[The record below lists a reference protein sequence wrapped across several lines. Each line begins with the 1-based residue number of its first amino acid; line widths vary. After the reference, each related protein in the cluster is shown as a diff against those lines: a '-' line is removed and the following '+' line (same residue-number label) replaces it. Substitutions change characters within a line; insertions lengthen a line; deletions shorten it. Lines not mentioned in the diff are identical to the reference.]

1 MTTDESQL
9 VAYLRKVT
17 TDLQKTRSRLRDAET
32 KNHEPIAI
40 VGIGCRYPDGVH
52 GADDLWRLVVEGRDA
67 ISGFPQDRGWD
78 VAGLYDPDPDA
89 VGKSY
94 TREGGFLTDIDLFD
108 ADFFGLSPREALAM
122 DPQQRL
128 LLETSWEALESAGIR
143 PATLRGSRTGVFTG
157 VMHHDYGSR
166 FTQAPDGFEGYVHMG
181 SAGSMA
187 VGRVAY
193 HFGLEGPA
201 VTVDTACSSSLVSL
215 HLACQ
220 SLRTGECDLALAG
233 GVAIMAGPT
242 FFVEYSRQRVLST
255 DGRCHSFADDGD
267 GTGWSEGVGV
277 LAVERLSDARRLG
290 HEVLAVVRGSA
301 VNQDGASNG
310 MTAPSG
316 AAQQRV
322 IDSALRNARLSA
334 DEIDVVEA
342 HGTGT
347 RLGDPIEAQA
357 LMATYGRGRSA
368 QRPLWLGS
376 LKSNLGHTQAAA
388 GVGGVIKM
396 VQALRH
402 GVLPRSL
409 YADRPSTEVDWS
421 AGTVALLAREQAWE
435 RVEDRP
441 RRAGVSSF
449 GMSGTNAHVIV
460 EEFVPEPAGENEA
473 EPSAPW
479 AETSVPLVLSGR
491 TPGAVRAQ
499 AAALRE
505 HLAARPELSL
515 ARAARESA
523 VHRTAFEHRAT
534 VTGDRDAVLAGLGN
548 VTPVAAGG
556 GRVAAVFSGQGAQH
570 VGMGRRLAE
579 DFPVFAAVL
588 DEVCAVVDPLLGRP
602 LREVMWSGPAEQ
614 LERTEF
620 AQPALFAF
628 EVALARLWQSWGVE
642 FSVLAGHSVGEIAAA
657 VVAGALSLGDGARL
671 AVARGRLMQQLPA
684 GGAMLAVA
692 AGEEDVAATLGDPAL
707 VGIAAVNGPEA
718 VVVSGA
724 REEVERVA
732 EIWRE
737 RGRRTSRLRV
747 SHAFHSPLMEP
758 VLDELR
764 AVADQ
769 LDRREPTL
777 PVRASA
783 ETTHPF
789 ATAAYWV
796 DHARRAVRFHDAA
809 ARLAEA
815 DVVVEIGPDT
825 ALAPLIDT
833 GHTVLPSCR
842 REQNETLTLL
852 TALGEAHAHGVEVDW
867 TALFPAAPRADL
879 PAYPFQHRRYWLAPP
894 ALTSAGAD
902 ALDHP
907 LLSGIVELPGQ
918 GGVVLTGRISP
929 DRDPWLADHAVSG
942 AVIFPGTGFL
952 ELALRAA
959 RQVGWRQ
966 VADLV
971 VQTPLVLP
979 AAGTD
984 IQVWVEPPG
993 EPERALV
1000 IRGRSGDADG
1010 DWVEYATGRLVA
1022 EPPEPSPQGN
1032 PPTDAEWA
1040 MGQWPPQGAEEMPVE
1055 ELYDSLAARGYGY
1068 GPVFRGLRALWRSGD
1083 ELYAEVVLPERAH
1096 DGRYGCH
1103 PALLDAALHPLAAAA
1118 DSGEQVRL
1126 PFAFGRATVHS
1137 PGASELRVRLSTGAE
1152 TMRLDAV
1159 TSTGDPVLTIGELV
1173 LRAADTAR
1181 LTARAD
1187 GHLHRLGYE
1196 VTWQLLPDPPRAD
1209 RLPGTW
1215 IVLAPPATDVS
1226 WTRDLAEHTLAVDLD
1241 TTPDR
1246 PGLVARLADVTH
1258 VPTATAPDGV
1268 LLFAAHPDIL
1278 VTALQA
1284 LTDAGVDAPV
1294 WCLTHESDDELDT
1307 AAVWG
1312 AGRAAALELPDR
1324 WGGLVDLP
1332 PAGARPDLDCLAGL
1346 LSAGTGEDH
1355 IRLRSDGV
1363 SVRRLIKPDRPTQP
1377 PADWTPSGT
1386 VLITGGTGALGGHVA
1401 RWVAG
1406 LGGCSLLLV
1415 SRRGPEAPGAQELL
1429 AELTATGTPVRIVA
1443 ADVADRSAMAELVLD
1458 AADAG
1463 TPVRAVFHAAGVADE
1478 TPLLETTLDR
1488 FHAVLEGKA
1497 GGARVLDEVL
1507 GEADL
1512 DAFVVFSSVSGVWGG
1527 AGQSA
1532 YGAGNAVLEAL
1543 ADRRRARGLAGTA
1556 LAWGPWSGGGM
1567 VDADLERRLRRQ
1579 GLIPLPVNDAMAA
1592 LSTAVSLGGNRVLAD
1607 VAWPRFLPVFAATR
1621 PAPLFTALPPTPR
1634 HPTASAATA
1643 APGSTA
1649 ERLATLPAA
1658 DRGKALA
1665 DLVRAEIASAVG
1677 HHNLSAVDAER
1688 PLGEFG
1694 FDSLM
1699 SVQLRNRLSA
1709 ATGVRLPATL
1719 VFDHP
1724 TAGALAR
1731 HLESELATEP
1741 SPRPRQPAT
1750 PKTAVADEPLA
1761 IVGMSCRYP
1770 GGVASPEDLWRLVA
1784 QGRDAVTAFPTDRG
1798 WDLAGLYHPDRSR
1811 AGTTYTTE
1819 GGFLDDP
1826 AGFDADFFGISPR
1839 EALAMDPQQ
1848 RLLLEA
1854 SWAAVEHAGIAPHTL
1869 RDSRTGVFVGT
1880 MYNDYLSRLSST
1892 PESLEGI
1899 IGIANSNSVMSGRI
1913 SYLLGLQGPAVTL
1926 DTACSS
1932 SLVALHLAGQA
1943 LRRGECDL
1951 ALAGGATVM
1960 ASPHIFVEFSRQGGL
1975 AVDGRCKSFSADADG
1990 TGWSEGVGLLVVE
2003 RLSDARRLGH
2013 EVLAVVQ
2020 GSAVNQDGAS
2030 NGLTAPSGP
2039 AQQRVVEAALAQA
2052 GIAATEVDAVEAHG
2066 TGTRLGDPIE
2076 AQALIA
2082 TYGRE
2087 REAERPLYL
2096 GSLKS
2101 NIGHAQAAAG
2111 VGGVIKMVQALR
2123 HELLPRTLHADT
2135 PSPEVDWSSE
2145 AVRLLTEERPWP
2157 RGDRPRLAGVSS
2169 FGISGTN
2176 AHIVLE
2182 EGDPLDGE
2190 STGGTPVH
2198 GKSAESGTPL
2208 DTSDAAAARTPL
2220 PYVLTARS
2228 AAGLPAQARALHS
2241 HLLGRPGL
2249 EPADVA
2255 RSLVTTRSLHDH
2267 RAVLVA
2273 EDRQELLD
2281 ALAALADPAA
2291 TTPRRAVST
2300 GTAGRG
2306 RVAGLFSG
2314 QGAQRSGMGRELA
2327 GRFPVFAAVLDE
2339 VCAVVDPLLGRS
2351 LREVMWSGPAEALE
2365 RTEFAQPALFAFEV
2379 AMARLW
2385 QSWGVEFSVLLGHS
2399 VGEIT
2404 AACVSGVLSLPD
2416 AARMVVARGRLMQA
2430 LPEGGAMVAIAA
2442 GEEEVAASLAD
2453 VPDVAIAA
2461 VNGPEAVV
2469 VSGTEADVLRIA
2481 DHWRGLGRRTTRLR
2495 VSHAFHSPLMEP
2507 MLGDFAEVV
2516 ESLTFRAPTIPVVPA
2531 AATDLSFATP
2541 AYWVAS
2547 ARHAVRFADAL
2558 SGLDGAD
2565 VLVELGP
2572 DAALAPLAGTE
2583 KPVLASTRRDHPEV
2597 RTLVTALGA
2606 GHAHGVSVDW
2616 TAALGEGR
2624 QVRLPTYSFQH
2635 ERYWLDEDAAAGRGT
2650 GSVDDATTARFWQ
2663 AVENQDLD
2671 GLTRT
2676 LGLDAETSLRAA
2688 LPVLQDWHRTST
2700 TLAQAAGWRYRVA
2713 WDRLPTDDTAVA
2725 LDGTWWIV
2733 VPREAADTTTAD
2745 AVRRALAAA
2754 GANPRV
2760 ITIDPHRTDRA
2771 TLAKELAAAADG
2783 TVAGTVSLLAES
2795 GGEDTRHR
2803 GVAAG
2808 ALATVV
2814 LLQALHDADVSTRLW
2829 TLTRGAVRTG
2839 PADTAPN
2846 PWHAQVW
2853 GLGRVAALE
2862 HPALWGGLIDLPAEG
2877 EPAGLAAVLSGT
2889 AGEDQVAL
2897 RGDGVRARRLTPAD
2911 THNAPGADARAPGAD
2926 RWTDGAVL
2934 ITGGTGALGAHTARM
2949 LASRGA
2955 SRLVLVSRR
2964 GPAAPGAEELRAELE
2979 TLGATVDL
2987 TACDVTDRDAVGR
3000 LAEGLAAEGTPVR
3013 AVVHAAG
3020 VAAEQPLTE
3029 LVGDGFS
3036 AVTDAKVTAAEILDD
3051 VLGDDLAAF
3060 VVYSSI
3066 AGTWGSAGNGPYAA
3080 ANAHL
3085 DALVERRRARGA
3097 VGTAV
3102 AWGPW
3107 SGGGMADD
3115 RFQEEMRRRGVS
3127 ALSPQGATAALTQAL
3142 EHDDTTVT
3150 VVDVDWDRFAR
3161 VFASNRPSPLL
3172 RHLTE
3177 PAAAAGEAPAR
3188 TEQAER
3194 LAALDAVTRRGA
3206 ALDLVR
3212 AEVAGVLGHATSQ
3225 AVAVDRAFTDMGFD
3239 SLMAVELRARLG
3251 VVSGLA
3257 LPTTLVFDHP
3267 SPAEVADFLCDQF
3280 EPDRDALTNEILEK
3294 LDWLEN
3300 TLLDGAHSQGARARF
3315 GSRLDALLARL
3326 DRTTAPP
3333 ESRLSD
3339 PATDAIESATAEELL
3354 AFVEKHFD

>member
-9 VAYLRKVT
+9 VEYLRKVT

-32 KNHEPIAI
+32 KHHEPIAI
-40 VGIGCRYPDGVH
+40 VGIGCRYPGGVH

-89 VGKSY
+89 VGTSY

-166 FTQAPDGFEGYVHMG
+166 FSKAPDGFEGYVHMG

-220 SLRTGECDLALAG
+220 SLRAGECDLALAG

-290 HEVLAVVRGSA
+290 HDVLAVVRGSA

-316 AAQQRV
+316 PAQQRV

-376 LKSNLGHTQAAA
+376 LKSNIGHTQAAA

-409 YADRPSTEVDWS
+409 YAERPSTEVDWS
-421 AGTVALLAREQAWE
+421 AGTVALLARERAWE
-435 RVEDRP
+435 PVDDRP

-449 GMSGTNAHVIV
+449 GMSGTNAHLIV
-460 EEFVPEPAGENEA
+460 EEFVPEPAGESEA

-534 VTGDRDAVLAGLGN
+534 VTGDREAVLAGLGH

-570 VGMGRRLAE
+570 VGMGRQLAAE
-579 DFPVFAAVL
+579 FPVFAGAL
-588 DEVCAVVDPLLGRP
+588 DKVCAVVDPLLGRS
-602 LREVMWSGPAEQ
+602 LREVMWSGSAEQ

-657 VVAGALSLGDGARL
+657 VVAGALSLDDAARL
-671 AVARGRLMQQLPA
+671 AVVRGRLMQRLPED
-684 GGAMLAVA
+684 GAMLAVA
-692 AGEEDVAATLGDPAL
+692 AGEEEVAATLGDPAL

-724 REEVERVA
+724 RAEVERVA
-732 EIWRE
+732 GIWRE

-764 AVADQ
+764 AVADE

-777 PVRASA
+777 PLMASA

-796 DHARRAVRFHDAA
+796 DHARRAVRFHDAVT
-809 ARLAEA
+809 RLTEA
-815 DVVVEIGPDT
+815 DVVVEIGPD
-825 ALAPLIDT
+825 AVLAPLIDT
-833 GHTVLPSCR
+833 GRTVLPSCR
-842 REQNETLTLL
+842 REQSETLTLL

-894 ALTSAGAD
+894 ALTGAGAD

-907 LLSGIVELPGQ
+907 LLSGLVELPGQ

-942 AVIFPGTGFL
+942 AVLFPGTGFL

-993 EPERALV
+993 EAERALV
-1000 IRGRSGDADG
+1000 VRGRSGDG
-1010 DWVEYATGRLVA
+1010 DWVEYATGRLVE

-1040 MGQWPPQGAEEMPVE
+1040 TGQWPPQGAEEMPVE
-1055 ELYDSLAARGYGY
+1055 ELYDTLTARGYGY

-1103 PALLDAALHPLAAAA
+1103 PALLDAALHPLAAA
-1118 DSGEQVRL
+1118 DSGQQVRL

-1137 PGASELRVRLSTGAE
+1137 PGASELRVRLRTGAE

-1159 TSTGDPVLTIGELV
+1159 THTGEPVLTIGELV

-1181 LTARAD
+1181 LTARAE
-1187 GHLHRLGYE
+1187 GHVHRLGYE

-1215 IVLAPPATDVS
+1215 IVLAPPTTDVS
-1226 WTRDLAEHTLAVDLD
+1226 WARDLAEHTLAVDLD

-1246 PGLVARLADVTH
+1246 PGLVARLADVTQA
-1258 VPTATAPDGV
+1258 PTTTAPDGV
-1268 LLFAAHPDIL
+1268 LLFAAHPDLLI
-1278 VTALQA
+1278 TALQA

-1332 PAGARPDLDCLAGL
+1332 PAGVRPDLGCLAGL

-1355 IRLRSDGV
+1355 LRLRPDGV
-1363 SVRRLIKPDRPTQP
+1363 SVRRLLKPDRPTQP

-1429 AELTATGTPVRIVA
+1429 AELAATGTPVRIVA
-1443 ADVADRSAMAELVLD
+1443 ADVADRSAMAELVRA

-1488 FHAVLEGKA
+1488 FHTVLEGKA

-1532 YGAGNAVLEAL
+1532 YGAGNAVLDAL
-1543 ADRRRARGLAGTA
+1543 ASRRRARGLAGTA

-1567 VDADLERRLRRQ
+1567 VDDDLERRLRRQ
-1579 GLIPLPVNDAMAA
+1579 GLNPLPLDDAMAA
-1592 LSTAVSLGGNRVLAD
+1592 LSTAVSLGENRILAD
-1607 VAWPRFLPVFAATR
+1607 VAWPRFLPLFAATR
-1621 PAPLFTALPPTPR
+1621 PAPLFTALQPTPR
-1634 HPTASAATA
+1634 DTASASTA
-1643 APGSTA
+1643 ASGSTA

-1658 DRGKALA
+1658 DRGKALS

-1677 HHNLSAVDAER
+1677 HHTMSAVDAER

-1750 PKTAVADEPLA
+1750 AETAVADEPLA
-1761 IVGMSCRYP
+1761 IVGMACRYP

-1784 QGRDAVTAFPTDRG
+1784 QGRDAVTGFPTDRG

-1811 AGTTYTTE
+1811 AGTTYASE

-1854 SWAAVEHAGIAPHTL
+1854 SWAAVEHAGIAPDTL
-1869 RDSRTGVFVGT
+1869 RGSRTGVFVGT
-1880 MYNDYLSRLSST
+1880 MYNDYFSRLSST

-2013 EVLAVVQ
+2013 EVLAVVH

-2176 AHIVLE
+2176 AHVVLA
-2182 EGDPLDGE
+2182 EGDPLDSQPAEGAPVNGE
-2190 STGGTPVH
+2190 SV
-2198 GKSAESGTPL
+2198 ESSTPL
-2208 DTSDAAAARTPL
+2208 DTSDSAAARAPL

-2249 EPADVA
+2249 EPAEVA

-2281 ALAALADPAA
+2281 ALAALADPAT

-2314 QGAQRSGMGRELA
+2314 QGAQRPGMGRELA
-2327 GRFPVFAAVLDE
+2327 GRFPVFAGVLDE

-2351 LREVMWSGPAEALE
+2351 LREVMWSGSAEQLE

-2385 QSWGVEFSVLLGHS
+2385 QSWGVEFSVLAGHS
-2399 VGEIT
+2399 VGEI
-2404 AACVSGVLSLPD
+2404 AAAYVSGALSLSD
-2416 AARMVVARGRLMQA
+2416 AARLAVARGRLMQA

-2442 GEEEVAASLAD
+2442 SEDEVAASLAD

-2469 VSGTEADVLRIA
+2469 VSGTEADMLRIA

-2507 MLGDFAEVV
+2507 MLDDFAAVLGE
-2516 ESLTFRAPTIPVVPA
+2516 LTFHEPTLPISPSADSSQP
-2531 AATDLSFATP
+2531 FAS
-2541 AYWVAS
+2541 AGYWLDH

-2572 DAALAPLAGTE
+2572 DAALAPLAGTD
-2583 KPVLASTRRDHPEV
+2583 KPVLACARRDHPEV

-2616 TAALGEGR
+2616 TAVLGEGR

-2635 ERYWLDEDAAAGRGT
+2635 ERYWLDEDTAAGRDT
-2650 GSVDDATTARFWQ
+2650 GSGNDATQARFWQ
-2663 AVENQDLD
+2663 VVEDQDLD

-2688 LPVLQDWHRTST
+2688 LPVLHDWHRTST
-2700 TLAQAAGWRYRVA
+2700 TLAQAAGWRYRVG
-2713 WDRLPTDDTAVA
+2713 WDRVPTDDTAVA

-2733 VPREAADTTTAD
+2733 VPRDAADTTTAD

-2760 ITIDPHRTDRA
+2760 LTIDPHRTDRA
-2771 TLAKELAAAADG
+2771 ALAKELAAAADG

-2795 GGEDTRHR
+2795 GGEDTGHR

-2808 ALATVV
+2808 ALATLV
-2814 LLQALHDADVSTRLW
+2814 LLQALHDADISTRLW

-2839 PADTAPN
+2839 PADTAPD

-2889 AGEDQVAL
+2889 TGEDQVAL

-2911 THNAPGADARAPGAD
+2911 THDASGADAHAPGAD

-2955 SRLVLVSRR
+2955 SRLVLLSRR
-2964 GPAAPGAEELRAELE
+2964 GPAAPGAEALRAELE

-3020 VAAEQPLTE
+3020 VAAERPLTE
-3029 LVGDGFS
+3029 LVGDDFS
-3036 AVTDAKVTAAEILDD
+3036 AVSDAKVTAAEILDD

-3097 VGTAV
+3097 VGTAI

-3115 RFQEEMRRRGVS
+3115 RFQEEMLRRGVS
-3127 ALSPQGATAALTQAL
+3127 ALSPQGATAALAQAL

-3161 VFASNRPSPLL
+3161 VFTCNRPSPLL

-3188 TEQAER
+3188 TELAER
-3194 LAALDAVTRRGA
+3194 LAALDAGTRRGA
-3206 ALDLVR
+3206 VLDLVR

-3251 VVSGLA
+3251 VVTGLA
-3257 LPTTLVFDHP
+3257 LPTTLVFDQP
-3267 SPAEVADFLCDQF
+3267 SPAEVADFLCDRF
-3280 EPDRDALTNEILEK
+3280 EPDRDALTHEILEK

-3300 TLLDGAHSQGARARF
+3300 TLLDAAHSQGARARF

-3339 PATDAIESATAEELL
+3339 PDTDTDAIESATAEELL

>member
-1 MTTDESQL
+1 MTTDDSQL

-17 TDLQKTRSRLRDAET
+17 TDLQKTRLRLRDAET
-32 KNHEPIAI
+32 KHHEPIAI

-52 GADDLWRLVVEGRDA
+52 GADDLWRLVAEGRDA
-67 ISGFPQDRGWD
+67 ISGFPRDRGWD
-78 VAGLYDPDPDA
+78 VTGLYDPDPDA
-89 VGKSY
+89 AGKSY
-94 TREGGFLTDIDLFD
+94 TREGGFLTGIDLFD
-108 ADFFGLSPREALAM
+108 ADFFGLSPREALSM

-143 PATLRGSRTGVFTG
+143 PAALRGSRTGVFTG
-157 VMHHDYGSR
+157 VMHHDYGGR
-166 FTQAPDGFEGYVHMG
+166 FTTAPDGFEGYVHMG

-220 SLRTGECDLALAG
+220 SLRAGECDLALAG

-316 AAQQRV
+316 PAQERV
-322 IDSALRNARLSA
+322 IDAALRNARLSA
-334 DEIDVVEA
+334 DEVDVVEA

-376 LKSNLGHTQAAA
+376 LKSNIGHTQAAA

-409 YADRPSTEVDWS
+409 YAERPSTEVDWS
-421 AGTVALLAREQAWE
+421 AGTVALLARERTWE
-435 RVEDRP
+435 RAGDRP

-460 EEFVPEPAGENEA
+460 EEFVPEPAGESA
-473 EPSAPW
+473 QEPPAPW
-479 AETSVPLVLSGR
+479 TRTSVPLVLSGR
-491 TPGAVRAQ
+491 TPAAVRAQ

-505 HLAARPELSL
+505 HLAARPEASL
-515 ARAARESA
+515 LRAAREAA
-523 VHRTAFEHRAT
+523 VHRTAFEHRAA
-534 VTGDRDAVLAGLGN
+534 VTGDRDAVLAGLGE

-570 VGMGRRLAE
+570 VGMGRQLAE
-579 DFPVFAAVL
+579 EFPVFADVL
-588 DEVCAVVDPLLGRP
+588 DEVCTVADPLLGRS

-614 LERTEF
+614 LERTAC

-628 EVALARLWQSWGVE
+628 ETALARLWQSWGVE
-642 FSVLAGHSVGEIAAA
+642 FTAVAGHSVGEIAAA
-657 VVAGALSLGDGARL
+657 VVSGALSLDDGARL
-671 AVARGRLMQQLPA
+671 AVARGRLMQGLPE
-684 GGAMLAVA
+684 GGAMLAIA
-692 AGEEDVAATLGDPAL
+692 AGEEEVAATLGDPAL

-724 REEVERVA
+724 RAEIERVA
-732 EIWRE
+732 GTWRE

-764 AVADQ
+764 AVAEE

-777 PVRASA
+777 PVSASA
-783 ETTHPF
+783 ETAHPF

-796 DHARRAVRFHDAA
+796 DHARRAVRFHDAVA
-809 ARLAEA
+809 GLAEA
-815 DVVVEIGPDT
+815 DVVVEIGPD
-825 ALAPLIDT
+825 AVLAPLIDT
-833 GHTVLPSCR
+833 GRPVLPSCR
-842 REQNETLTLL
+842 RAQSETLTLL
-852 TALGEAHAHGVEVDW
+852 AALGEAHAHGAEVDW
-867 TALFPAAPRADL
+867 KALFPAAPRAGL
-879 PAYPFQHRRYWLAPP
+879 PPYPFQHRRYWLAPP
-894 ALTSAGAD
+894 ARTGDGAD

-907 LLSGIVELPGQ
+907 LLSGIVELPDR
-918 GGVVLTGRISP
+918 GGVVLTGRIAP

-942 AVIFPGTGFL
+942 AVLLPGTGFL

-971 VQTPLVLP
+971 VQTPLELP

-984 IQVWVEPPG
+984 IQVWVGPHG

-1000 IRGRSGDADG
+1000 IRGRSGDG
-1010 DWVEYATGRLVA
+1010 DWVEYATGRLAA
-1022 EPPEPSPQGN
+1022 EPPEPADS
-1032 PPTDAEWA
+1032 AWA
-1040 MGQWPPQGAEEMPVE
+1040 TGQWPPQGAEETPVE
-1055 ELYDSLAARGYGY
+1055 ELYGTLAARGYGY

-1083 ELYAEVVLPERAH
+1083 ELYAEVALPERAH
-1096 DGRYGCH
+1096 DGRYDCH
-1103 PALLDAALHPLAAAA
+1103 PALLDAALHPLATA
-1118 DSGEQVRL
+1118 DESGGQVRL
-1126 PFAFGRATVHS
+1126 PFSFGRAAVHS
-1137 PGASELRVRLSTGAE
+1137 PGARDVRVRLRTGTAPLG
-1152 TMRLDAV
+1152 LDAA
-1159 TSTGDPVLTIGELV
+1159 TSTGDPVLTVGELT
-1173 LRAADTAR
+1173 LRAAGTLPTA
-1181 LTARAD
+1181 AAD
-1187 GHLHRLGYE
+1187 RHLDRLGYE
-1196 VTWQLLPDPPRAD
+1196 VAWQLLPDPPRAG

-1215 IVLAPPATDVS
+1215 IVLAPPAKDVS
-1226 WTRDLAEHTLAVDLD
+1226 WTRDLAAHTLAVDVD
-1241 TTPDR
+1241 AASHR
-1246 PGLVARLADVTH
+1246 PALAARLADAAR
-1258 VPTATAPDGV
+1258 TAAGPDGV

-1294 WCLTHESDDELDT
+1294 WCLTQESDDDLDT

-1332 PAGARPDLDCLAGL
+1332 PDGVRPPLDRLAGL
-1346 LSAGTGEDH
+1346 LSAARGEDQ
-1355 IRLRSDGV
+1355 IRLRADGV
-1363 SVRRLIKPDRPTQP
+1363 SVRRLVKPDLPTRP
-1377 PADWTPSGT
+1377 PAGWTPSGT
-1386 VLITGGTGALGGHVA
+1386 VVITGGTGALGGHVA

-1415 SRRGPEAPGAQELL
+1415 SRRGPEAPGARELL
-1429 AELTATGTPVRIVA
+1429 AELAATGTPVRIVA
-1443 ADVADRSAMAELVLD
+1443 ADVADRSAVAGLVGEAAESG
-1458 AADAG
+1458 A
-1463 TPVRAVFHAAGVADE
+1463 PVRAVFHTAGVADE
-1478 TPLLETTLDR
+1478 TPLLETTPER
-1488 FHAVLEGKA
+1488 FHAVLQGKA

-1507 GEADL
+1507 GETDV

-1527 AGQSA
+1527 SGQSA
-1532 YGAGNAVLEAL
+1532 YGAGNAVLDAL
-1543 ADRRRARGLAGTA
+1543 AARRRARGLAGTA

-1567 VDADLERRLRRQ
+1567 VDAALERRLRRQ
-1579 GLIPLPVNDAMAA
+1579 GLAPLPVDEAVAA
-1592 LSTAVSLGGNRVLAD
+1592 LSRAVSLGGSRVLAD
-1607 VAWPRFLPVFAATR
+1607 VAWPRFLPLFTAAR
-1621 PAPLFTALPPTPR
+1621 PAPLFAALPPAPR
-1634 HPTASAATA
+1634 HATASTGADASGPAAGKLA
-1643 APGSTA
+1643 A
-1649 ERLATLPAA
+1649 LPAA
-1658 DRGKALA
+1658 DRGRALS

-1677 HHNLSAVDAER
+1677 HRDMSAVDAER

-1699 SVQLRNRLSA
+1699 SVRLRDRLSS

-1731 HLESELATEP
+1731 HLDSALATGP
-1741 SPRPRQPAT
+1741 APLPRQPAA
-1750 PKTAVADEPLA
+1750 PGAAAADEPVA
-1761 IVGMSCRYP
+1761 IIGMACRYP
-1770 GGVASPEDLWRLVA
+1770 GGVASPEDLWQLLV
-1784 QGRDAVTAFPTDRG
+1784 QGRDAITGFPTDRG
-1798 WDLAGLYHPDRSR
+1798 WDLAGLRHPDRSR
-1811 AGTTYTTE
+1811 AGTSSTGE

-1854 SWAAVEHAGIAPHTL
+1854 SWAAVEHAGIAPGTL
-1869 RDSRTGVFVGT
+1869 RGSRTGVFVGT

-1892 PESLEGI
+1892 PANLEGI

-1932 SLVALHLAGQA
+1932 SLVALHLACQA

-1975 AVDGRCKSFSADADG
+1975 ASDGRCRSFSADADG
-1990 TGWSEGVGLLVVE
+1990 TGWSEGVGLLAVE
-2003 RLSDARRLGH
+2003 RLSDARRRGH
-2013 EVLAVVQ
+2013 EVLAVVH

-2052 GIAATEVDAVEAHG
+2052 GIAAAEVDAVEAHG

-2076 AQALIA
+2076 AGALLA
-2082 TYGRE
+2082 TYGRQ
-2087 REAERPLYL
+2087 RAAERPLYL

-2135 PSPEVDWSSE
+2135 PTPEVDWSSG
-2145 AVRLLTEERPWP
+2145 AVRLLTEEHPWP
-2157 RGDRPRLAGVSS
+2157 RGARPRRAAVSS

-2176 AHIVLE
+2176 AHIVLA
-2182 EGDPLDGE
+2182 EGDPLDGGPA
-2190 STGGTPVH
+2190 GGTPVD
-2198 GKSAESGTPL
+2198 GGSAGGGAETDPQ
-2208 DTSDAAAARTPL
+2208 DRPAARTPL
-2220 PYVLTARS
+2220 PYVLTARGAS
-2228 AAGLPAQARALHS
+2228 GLPAQARALHS
-2241 HLLGRPGL
+2241 HLRDHPGL

-2273 EDRQELLD
+2273 EDRQELLGT
-2281 ALAALADPAA
+2281 LAALADPAA
-2291 TTPRRAVST
+2291 STTPRAVST

-2314 QGAQRSGMGRELA
+2314 QGAQRPGMGRELA

-2339 VCAVVDPLLGRS
+2339 VCAVADPLLGRS
-2351 LREVMWSGPAEALE
+2351 LREVMWSQPAEVLE
-2365 RTEFAQPALFAFEV
+2365 RTEFAQPALFAFET

-2385 QSWGVEFSVLLGHS
+2385 QSWGVEFSVLAGHS
-2399 VGEIT
+2399 VGEIA
-2404 AACVSGVLSLPD
+2404 AACVAGVLSLPD
-2416 AARMVVARGRLMQA
+2416 AARMAVARGRLMQA

-2442 GEEEVAASLAD
+2442 SEDEVAAGLAD
-2453 VPDVAIAA
+2453 APGAVIAA

-2469 VSGTEADVLRIA
+2469 VSGAEEAVLRIA
-2481 DHWRGLGRRTTRLR
+2481 DHWREQGRRTTRLR
-2495 VSHAFHSPLMEP
+2495 VGHAFHSPLM
-2507 MLGDFAEVV
+2507 D
-2516 ESLTFRAPTIPVVPA
+2516 PVL
-2531 AATDLSFATP
+2531 DGFATVLGELAFHEP
-2541 AYWVAS
+2541 ALPVSPSADSAHPFASAAYWLDH

-2558 SGLDGAD
+2558 GALDGAD

-2572 DAALAPLAGTE
+2572 DAALVPLAGTDR
-2583 KPVLASTRRDHPEV
+2583 PALPSGRREHPEV
-2597 RTLVTALGA
+2597 RTAVTALGA
-2606 GHAHGVSVDW
+2606 AHAHGVSVDW
-2616 TAALGEGR
+2616 TAVLGAGG
-2624 QVRLPTYSFQH
+2624 QVRLPTYAFRH
-2635 ERYWLDEDAAAGRGT
+2635 ERYWLDQEAAADPGT
-2650 GSVDDATTARFWQ
+2650 GAGDDPAKARFWQ
-2663 AVENQDLD
+2663 VVEDQDLD

-2676 LGLDAETSLRAA
+2676 LGLDAETPLRAA
-2688 LPVLQDWHRTST
+2688 LPVLHRWHHTST
-2700 TLAQAAGWRYRVA
+2700 VLARAAGWRYRVG
-2713 WDRLPTDDTAVA
+2713 WDRIPAEAPAAA

-2733 VPREAADTTTAD
+2733 VPRDAAGGTTAG
-2745 AVRRALAAA
+2745 AVRQALAAA
-2754 GANPRV
+2754 GANPLV
-2760 ITIDPHRTDRA
+2760 VGVDPHGTDRA
-2771 TLAKELAAAADG
+2771 ALAKDLKERAAADG
-2783 TVAGTVSLLAES
+2783 AVAGTVSLLAES
-2795 GGEDTRHR
+2795 GGEDTGHR

-2808 ALATVV
+2808 ALATLV
-2814 LLQALHDADVSTRLW
+2814 LLQALHDAGLPTRLW
-2829 TLTRGAVRTG
+2829 TLTRGAVRTA
-2839 PADTAPN
+2839 PADAAPD
-2846 PWHAQVW
+2846 PWQAQVW

-2862 HPALWGGLIDLPAEG
+2862 HPALWGGLVDLPAEG

-2897 RGDGVRARRLTPAD
+2897 RGDGARARRLTPAG
-2911 THNAPGADARAPGAD
+2911 THDAPGSGAHAPGAH
-2926 RWTDGAVL
+2926 RWAEGAVL
-2934 ITGGTGALGAHTARM
+2934 ITGGTGALGAHTART
-2949 LASRGA
+2949 LASHGA
-2955 SRLVLVSRR
+2955 SRLVLASRR
-2964 GPAAPGAEELRAELE
+2964 GPAAPGAELLRAELE
-2979 TLGATVDL
+2979 ALGATVDL
-2987 TACDVTDRDAVGR
+2987 AACDVTDREAVGR
-3000 LAEGLAAEGTPVR
+3000 LAGSLAAAGAPVC

-3029 LVGDGFS
+3029 LAGGDFS
-3036 AVTDAKVTAAEILDD
+3036 AVSDAKVTAAEILDE

-3097 VGTAV
+3097 AGTAI

-3107 SGGGMADD
+3107 SGGGMADEHF
-3115 RFQEEMRRRGVS
+3115 REEMLRRGVG
-3127 ALSPQGATAALTQAL
+3127 ALPPQGATTALAQAL

-3150 VVDVDWDRFAR
+3150 IADVDWDRFAR
-3161 VFASNRPSPLL
+3161 VFASTRPSPLL
-3172 RHLTE
+3172 RHLAE
-3177 PAAAAGEAPAR
+3177 PVTAADEAPAR
-3188 TEQAER
+3188 TELGGR
-3194 LAALDAVTRRGA
+3194 LAAMDAETRRGA
-3206 ALDLVR
+3206 VLDLVR

-3225 AVAVDRAFTDMGFD
+3225 AVAGDRAFTDMGFD
-3239 SLMAVELRARLG
+3239 SLTAVELRTRLG
-3251 VVSGLA
+3251 AVTGLA
-3257 LPTTLVFDHP
+3257 LPATVVFDHP
-3267 SPAEVADFLCDQF
+3267 SPAELTDFLCARF
-3280 EPDRDALTNEILEK
+3280 EPDRDALTQEVLEK

-3300 TLLDGAHSQGARARF
+3300 TLPDAAHSQGARARF

-3326 DRTTAPP
+3326 DRTAAPP
-3333 ESRLSD
+3333 GSLLSD
-3339 PATDAIESATAEELL
+3339 PAADAIESATAEELL
-3354 AFVEKHFD
+3354 AFVDEHVD

>member
-9 VAYLRKVT
+9 VEYLRKVT

-40 VGIGCRYPDGVH
+40 VGIGCRYPGGVH

-166 FTQAPDGFEGYVHMG
+166 FTKAPDGFEGYVHMG

-220 SLRTGECDLALAG
+220 SLRAGECDLALAG

-316 AAQQRV
+316 TAQQRV
-322 IDSALRNARLSA
+322 IDSALRHARLSA
-334 DEIDVVEA
+334 DGIDVVEA

-368 QRPLWLGS
+368 ERPLWLGS
-376 LKSNLGHTQAAA
+376 LKSNIGHTQAAA

-409 YADRPSTEVDWS
+409 YAERPSTEVDWS
-421 AGTVALLAREQAWE
+421 AGTVALLAGERAWE

-473 EPSAPW
+473 ESSAPW
-479 AETSVPLVLSGR
+479 AQTSVPLVLSGR

-499 AAALRE
+499 AAALRD

-515 ARAARESA
+515 ARAAREAA

-534 VTGDRDAVLAGLGN
+534 VTGDRDAVLAGLGD

-570 VGMGRRLAE
+570 VGMGRQLAE
-579 DFPVFAAVL
+579 DFPVFAGAL
-588 DEVCAVVDPLLGRP
+588 DEVCAVVDPLLGRS
-602 LREVMWSGPAEQ
+602 LREVMWSGSAEM

-657 VVAGALSLGDGARL
+657 VVAGALSLDDAARL
-671 AVARGRLMQQLPA
+671 AVVRGRLMQQLPE

-692 AGEEDVAATLGDPAL
+692 AGEEEVAATLGDPAL

-732 EIWRE
+732 GIWRE

-758 VLDELR
+758 VLDEFR
-764 AVADQ
+764 AVADE
-769 LDRREPTL
+769 LDRREPAL
-777 PVRASA
+777 PVMASA

-796 DHARRAVRFHDAA
+796 DHARRAVRFHDAVT
-809 ARLAEA
+809 RLAEA
-815 DVVVEIGPDT
+815 DVVVEIGPD
-825 ALAPLIDT
+825 AVLAPLIDT
-833 GHTVLPSCR
+833 GRTVLPSCR
-842 REQNETLTLL
+842 REQNETLMLL

-894 ALTSAGAD
+894 ALTGAGAD

-942 AVIFPGTGFL
+942 AVLFPGTGFL

-1000 IRGRSGDADG
+1000 VRGRSGDG
-1010 DWVEYATGRLVA
+1010 DWVEYATGRLVE
-1022 EPPEPSPQGN
+1022 EPPEPSAQGDR
-1032 PPTDAEWA
+1032 PTDAEWA
-1040 MGQWPPQGAEEMPVE
+1040 TGQWPPQGAEEMPVE
-1055 ELYDSLAARGYGY
+1055 ELYETLAARGYGY

-1118 DSGEQVRL
+1118 DSGQQVRL

-1137 PGASELRVRLSTGAE
+1137 PGAAELRVRLRTGAE
-1152 TMRLDAV
+1152 TIRLDAV
-1159 TSTGDPVLTIGELV
+1159 TSTGDPVLTVGELV

-1187 GHLHRLGYE
+1187 GHIHRLGYE

-1241 TTPDR
+1241 STLDR
-1246 PGLVARLADVTH
+1246 PGLVARLADVTPL
-1258 VPTATAPDGV
+1258 PTATDPGGV
-1268 LLFAAHPDIL
+1268 LLFAAHPDTL

-1332 PAGARPDLDCLAGL
+1332 PAGVRPDVDCLAGL
-1346 LSAGTGEDH
+1346 LSAGTGEDQ
-1355 IRLRSDGV
+1355 IRLRPDGV

-1386 VLITGGTGALGGHVA
+1386 VVITGGTGALGGHVA

-1429 AELTATGTPVRIVA
+1429 AELAATGTPVRIVA
-1443 ADVADRSAMAELVLD
+1443 ADVADRSAMAELVRD

-1488 FHAVLEGKA
+1488 FHTVLEGKA
-1497 GGARVLDEVL
+1497 DGARVLDEVL

-1512 DAFVVFSSVSGVWGG
+1512 DAFVVFSSVSGVWG
-1527 AGQSA
+1527 ASGQSA

-1543 ADRRRARGLAGTA
+1543 AARRRARGLAGTA

-1592 LSTAVSLGGNRVLAD
+1592 LSTAVPLGENRVLAD

-1621 PAPLFTALPPTPR
+1621 PAPLFTALQPTPR
-1634 HPTASAATA
+1634 HTTASAATA

-1658 DRGKALA
+1658 DRGKALS

-1677 HHNLSAVDAER
+1677 HHDISAVDAER

-1724 TAGALAR
+1724 SAGALAR
-1731 HLESELATEP
+1731 HLESELATES

-1750 PKTAVADEPLA
+1750 PRTAVADEPLA
-1761 IVGMSCRYP
+1761 IVGMACRYP

-1798 WDLAGLYHPDRSR
+1798 WDLAGLSHPERTR
-1811 AGTTYTTE
+1811 AGTTYTSE

-1854 SWAAVEHAGIAPHTL
+1854 SWAAVEHAGIAPGTL

-1880 MYNDYLSRLSST
+1880 MYNDYVSRLSST

-2013 EVLAVVQ
+2013 EVLAVVH

-2039 AQQRVVEAALAQA
+2039 AQQRVVAAALAQA

-2135 PSPEVDWSSE
+2135 PSPEVDWSSG

-2176 AHIVLE
+2176 AHVVLA

-2190 STGGTPVH
+2190 PAGGAPVN
-2198 GKSAESGTPL
+2198 GTSVESGTPT
-2208 DTSDAAAARTPL
+2208 DTSDSAAARTPL

-2228 AAGLPAQARALHS
+2228 AAGLPAQASALHS

-2255 RSLVTTRSLHDH
+2255 WSLVTTRSLHDH

-2314 QGAQRSGMGRELA
+2314 QGAQRAGMGRELA
-2327 GRFPVFAAVLDE
+2327 GRFPVFAGVLDE

-2351 LREVMWSGPAEALE
+2351 LREVMWSQSAEVLE

-2379 AMARLW
+2379 ALARLW
-2385 QSWGVEFSVLLGHS
+2385 QSWGVEFSVLVGHS
-2399 VGEIT
+2399 VGEVA

-2442 GEEEVAASLAD
+2442 GEDEVAASLAG

-2516 ESLTFRAPTIPVVPA
+2516 ESLTFHAPAIPVVPA
-2531 AATDLSFATP
+2531 AATDHSFATP

-2547 ARHAVRFADAL
+2547 ARHAVRFADAI

-2583 KPVLASTRRDHPEV
+2583 KPVLASARRDHPEV

-2624 QVRLPTYSFQH
+2624 RVRLPTYSFQH
-2635 ERYWLDEDAAAGRGT
+2635 ERYWLDEDMAADRGT
-2650 GSVDDATTARFWQ
+2650 GSVGDATKARFWQ
-2663 AVENQDLD
+2663 VVEDQDLD

-2676 LGLDAETSLRAA
+2676 LGLDADTSLRAA
-2688 LPVLQDWHRTST
+2688 LPVLHDWHRTST

-2713 WDRLPTDDTAVA
+2713 WDRVPTDDTAVS

-2733 VPREAADTTTAD
+2733 VPRGAADTTTAD

-2760 ITIDPHRTDRA
+2760 ITVDPHRTDRA

-2795 GGEDTRHR
+2795 GGEDTGHR
-2803 GVAAG
+2803 GAAAG
-2808 ALATVV
+2808 ALATLV
-2814 LLQALHDADVSTRLW
+2814 LLQALHDADMSTRLW

-2839 PADTAPN
+2839 PADTAPD

-2877 EPAGLAAVLSGT
+2877 EPAGLAVVLSGT
-2889 AGEDQVAL
+2889 TGEDQVAL

-2911 THNAPGADARAPGAD
+2911 THDDPGADAHAPGAD

-2964 GPAAPGAEELRAELE
+2964 GPAAPGAEVLRAELE
-2979 TLGATVDL
+2979 ALGATVDL

-3020 VAAEQPLTE
+3020 VAAERPLTE
-3029 LVGDGFS
+3029 LVGDDFS

-3097 VGTAV
+3097 VGTAI

-3115 RFQEEMRRRGVS
+3115 RFQEEMLRRGVS

-3161 VFASNRPSPLL
+3161 VFACNRPSPLL

-3177 PAAAAGEAPAR
+3177 SAAAAGEAPAR
-3188 TEQAER
+3188 TELAER
-3194 LAALDAVTRRGA
+3194 LAALDAETRRGA
-3206 ALDLVR
+3206 VLDLVR

-3267 SPAEVADFLCDQF
+3267 SPAEVADFLCGQF
-3280 EPDRDALTNEILEK
+3280 EPDRDALTHEILEK
-3294 LDWLEN
+3294 LDWLEH
-3300 TLLDGAHSQGARARF
+3300 TLLDATHSQGARARF

-3326 DRTTAPP
+3326 DRTTSPP

-3354 AFVEKHFD
+3354 ALVEKHFD

>member
-1 MTTDESQL
+1 MTTDDSQL

-17 TDLQKTRSRLRDAET
+17 TDLQKTRLRLRDAET
-32 KNHEPIAI
+32 KHHEPIAI
-40 VGIGCRYPDGVH
+40 VGMGCRYPDGVH
-52 GADDLWRLVVEGRDA
+52 GADDLWRLVTEGRDA

-166 FTQAPDGFEGYVHMG
+166 FTTAPDGFEGYVHMG

-220 SLRTGECDLALAG
+220 SLRAGECDLALAG

-290 HEVLAVVRGSA
+290 HEVVAVVRGSA

-316 AAQQRV
+316 PAQQRV
-322 IDSALRNARLSA
+322 IESALRHARLSA
-334 DEIDVVEA
+334 DEIDAVEA

-357 LMATYGRGRSA
+357 LMATYGRGRPA
-368 QRPLWLGS
+368 ERPLWLGS
-376 LKSNLGHTQAAA
+376 LKSNIGHTQAAA

-409 YADRPSTEVDWS
+409 YAERPSTEVDWS
-421 AGTVALLAREQAWE
+421 AGTVALLARERAWE
-435 RVEDRP
+435 RVGDRP

-460 EEFVPEPAGENEA
+460 EEFVPEPAEESAA
-473 EPSAPW
+473 EPAGPW
-479 AETSVPLVLSGR
+479 ARTSVPLVLSGR
-491 TPGAVRAQ
+491 TPEAVRAQ

-505 HLAARPELSL
+505 HLAARPELPL
-515 ARAARESA
+515 VRAARESA
-523 VHRTAFEHRAT
+523 VHRTAFEHRAA
-534 VTGDRDAVLAGLGN
+534 VTGDRDAVLAGLAE

-570 VGMGRRLAE
+570 VGMGRQLAQ
-579 DFPVFAAVL
+579 DFPVFAGVL

-657 VVAGALSLGDGARL
+657 VVSGALSLDDAARL
-671 AVARGRLMQQLPA
+671 AVARGRLMQRLPE

-692 AGEEDVAATLGDPAL
+692 AGEEEVSATLGDPAL

-724 REEVERVA
+724 RAEVERVA
-732 EIWRE
+732 ETWRA

-758 VLDELR
+758 ALDELR
-764 AVADQ
+764 AVADE
-769 LDRREPTL
+769 LHRREPTL
-777 PVRASA
+777 PVSASA
-783 ETTHPF
+783 ESTHPF
-789 ATAAYWV
+789 ATAAYWF
-796 DHARRAVRFHDAA
+796 DHARRAVRFHDAVTG
-809 ARLAEA
+809 LAEA
-815 DVVVEIGPDT
+815 DVVVEIGPD
-825 ALAPLIDT
+825 AVLAPLIDT

-842 REQNETLTLL
+842 REQSETLTLL
-852 TALGEAHAHGVEVDW
+852 AALGEAHAHGVEVDW
-867 TALFPAAPRADL
+867 TALFPAAPRVDL
-879 PAYPFQHRRYWLAPP
+879 PPYPFQHRRYWLAPP
-894 ALTSAGAD
+894 ALTGDGAD

-907 LLSGIVELPGQ
+907 LLSGIVELPGR
-918 GGVVLTGRISP
+918 GGLVLTGRIAP

-942 AVIFPGTGFL
+942 AVLFPGTGFL

-959 RQVGWRQ
+959 QQVGCRQ

-971 VQTPLVLP
+971 VQAPLVLP

-993 EPERALV
+993 EPERALIV
-1000 IRGRSGDADG
+1000 RGRSGDG
-1010 DWVEYATGRLVA
+1010 DWVEYATGRLA
-1022 EPPEPSPQGN
+1022 EEPPEPSPQGN
-1032 PPTDAEWA
+1032 PPADAEWA
-1040 MGQWPPQGAEEMPVE
+1040 TGQWPPRGAEEMPVE

-1083 ELYAEVVLPERAH
+1083 ELYAEVALPERAH
-1096 DGRYGCH
+1096 DGRYRCH
-1103 PALLDAALHPLAAAA
+1103 PALLDAALHPLAAA
-1118 DSGEQVRL
+1118 DSGQQVRL
-1126 PFAFGRATVHS
+1126 PFSFGRATMRS
-1137 PGASELRVRLSTGAE
+1137 PGACELRVRLQTGAGAL
-1152 TMRLDAV
+1152 RLDAV
-1159 TSTGDPVLTIGELV
+1159 TGTGEPVLTIGELV

-1181 LTARAD
+1181 LTTRAD
-1187 GHLHRLGYE
+1187 GHLNRLGYE
-1196 VTWQLLPDPPRAD
+1196 VTWQLLPEPPRAD
-1209 RLPGTW
+1209 RLPGAW

-1226 WTRDLAEHTLAVDLD
+1226 WTRDLAERTLAVDLD
-1241 TTPDR
+1241 PTLDR
-1246 PGLVARLADVTH
+1246 PALAARLADATH
-1258 VPTATAPDGV
+1258 APAATAPDGV
-1268 LLFAAHPDIL
+1268 LLFAAHPDTL

-1294 WCLTHESDDELDT
+1294 WCLTHESDDALDT

-1332 PAGARPDLDCLAGL
+1332 PAGVRPDLGLLAGL
-1346 LSAGTGEDH
+1346 LCADTGEDQM
-1355 IRLRSDGV
+1355 RLRADGV
-1363 SVRRLIKPDRPTQP
+1363 FVRRLVKPDRPVQP

-1429 AELTATGTPVRIVA
+1429 AELAATGTPARIAA
-1443 ADVADRSAMAELVLD
+1443 ADVADRSAMAELVRE

-1463 TPVRAVFHAAGVADE
+1463 APVRAVFHAAGVADQ
-1478 TPLLETTLDR
+1478 TPLLETTPDR
-1488 FHAVLEGKA
+1488 FHTVLEGKA

-1512 DAFVVFSSVSGVWGG
+1512 DAFVVFSSVSGIWGG

-1532 YGAGNAVLEAL
+1532 YGAGNAVLDAL
-1543 ADRRRARGLAGTA
+1543 AARRRARGLAGTA

-1579 GLIPLPVNDAMAA
+1579 GLTPLPVDDAVAA
-1592 LSTAVSLGGNRVLAD
+1592 LSTAVSLGANRVLAD
-1607 VAWPRFLPVFAATR
+1607 VAWPRFLPLFTAAR
-1621 PAPLFTALPPTPR
+1621 PAPLFTALRPAPR
-1634 HPTASAATA
+1634 RTTTSTATA

-1649 ERLATLPAA
+1649 EKLAALPAA
-1658 DRGKALA
+1658 DRGKALS
-1665 DLVRAEIASAVG
+1665 DLVRTEIASAVG
-1677 HHNLSAVDAER
+1677 HQHMSAVDAQR

-1699 SVQLRNRLSA
+1699 SVRLRNRLSA

-1731 HLESELATEP
+1731 HLESALATEP
-1741 SPRPRQPAT
+1741 SPLPLQPAT
-1750 PKTAVADEPLA
+1750 RGTAVADEPVA
-1761 IVGMSCRYP
+1761 IVGMACRYP
-1770 GGVASPEDLWRLVA
+1770 GGVASPEDLWQLVA
-1784 QGRDAVTAFPTDRG
+1784 QGRDAVSGFPTDRG
-1798 WDLAGLYHPDRSR
+1798 WDLAGLSHPDRSR
-1811 AGTTYTTE
+1811 AGTSYAGE

-1854 SWAAVEHAGIAPHTL
+1854 SWAAVEHAGIAPGAL
-1869 RDSRTGVFVGT
+1869 RGSRTGVFVGT

-1892 PESLEGI
+1892 PASLEGI

-1932 SLVALHLAGQA
+1932 SLVALHLACQA

-1975 AVDGRCKSFSADADG
+1975 AADGRCKSFSADADG
-1990 TGWSEGVGLLVVE
+1990 TGWAEGAGLLVVE

-2013 EVLAVVQ
+2013 EVLAVVH

-2052 GIAATEVDAVEAHG
+2052 GIAAAEVDAVEAHG

-2076 AQALIA
+2076 AQALLA

-2087 REAERPLYL
+2087 RAPERPLYL

-2123 HELLPRTLHADT
+2123 HELLPRTLHADS
-2135 PSPEVDWSSE
+2135 PSPELDWSSK

-2157 RGDRPRLAGVSS
+2157 RGDRPRRAGVSS

-2176 AHIVLE
+2176 AHIVLA
-2182 EGDPLDGE
+2182 EGDPLDAE
-2190 STGGTPVH
+2190 PAAEAPVH
-2198 GKSAESGTPL
+2198 GTSAESGTPV
-2208 DTSDAAAARTPL
+2208 DTADSAAARTPL

-2241 HLLGRPGL
+2241 HLLGHPGL

-2255 RSLVTTRSLHDH
+2255 RSLVTTRSLHAH

-2273 EDRQELLD
+2273 EDRQGLLD
-2281 ALAALADPAA
+2281 ALDALADPAA
-2291 TTPRRAVST
+2291 GTPGRAVSI
-2300 GTAGRG
+2300 GTAGPG

-2314 QGAQRSGMGRELA
+2314 QGAQRPGMGRELA
-2327 GRFPVFAAVLDE
+2327 ERFPVFAGVLDE

-2351 LREVMWSGPAEALE
+2351 LREVMWSGPAEVLE

-2385 QSWGVEFSVLLGHS
+2385 QSWGVEFSVLAGHS
-2399 VGEIT
+2399 VGEIA
-2404 AACVSGVLSLPD
+2404 AACVAGVLSLPD
-2416 AARMVVARGRLMQA
+2416 AARMAVARGQLMQV
-2430 LPEGGAMVAIAA
+2430 LPEGGAMVAVAA
-2442 GEEEVAASLAD
+2442 SEDEVAASLAD

-2469 VSGTEADVLRIA
+2469 VSGAETEVLRIA
-2481 DHWRGLGRRTTRLR
+2481 DHWREQGRRTTRLR
-2495 VSHAFHSPLMEP
+2495 VSHAFHSPLMDP
-2507 MLGDFAEVV
+2507 MLDDFTTVLDE
-2516 ESLTFRAPTIPVVPA
+2516 LTFHEPTLP
-2531 AATDLSFATP
+2531 LSPSADSPHPFATA
-2541 AYWVAS
+2541 AYWLDH

-2558 SGLDGAD
+2558 GALDEAD

-2572 DAALAPLAGTE
+2572 DAALAPLAGTD
-2583 KPVLASTRRDHPEV
+2583 KPVLPSARRDHPEV
-2597 RTLVTALGA
+2597 RSVVTALGA
-2606 GHAHGVSVDW
+2606 AHAHGVSVDW
-2616 TAALGEGR
+2616 TAALGAGR
-2624 QVRLPTYSFQH
+2624 QVRLPTYAFQH
-2635 ERYWLDEDAAAGRGT
+2635 ERYWLDEETAADRGT
-2650 GSVDDATTARFWQ
+2650 GSVGDPAAARFWQ
-2663 AVENQDLD
+2663 VVEDQDLD

-2676 LGLDAETSLRAA
+2676 LGLDAETPLRAA
-2688 LPVLQDWHRTST
+2688 LPALHDWHRTST
-2700 TLAQAAGWRYRVA
+2700 TLARAAGWRYRVA
-2713 WDRLPTDDTAVA
+2713 WERVPTDAPAVA
-2725 LDGTWWIV
+2725 PDGTWWIV
-2733 VPREAADTTTAD
+2733 VPDDAADTPTVD

-2754 GANPRV
+2754 GANPRLV
-2760 ITIDPHRTDRA
+2760 TVDPRGTDRTA
-2771 TLAKELAAAADG
+2771 LAKELKERAAADG

-2795 GGEDTRHR
+2795 GGEDTGHR
-2803 GVAAG
+2803 GVATG
-2808 ALATVV
+2808 ALATLA
-2814 LLQALHDADVSTRLW
+2814 LLQALHDADLPTRLW

-2839 PADTAPN
+2839 PADRAPD
-2846 PWHAQVW
+2846 PWQAQVW

-2862 HPALWGGLIDLPAEG
+2862 HPALWGGLVDLPAEG
-2877 EPAGLAAVLSGT
+2877 EPTGLAAVLSGT

-2897 RGDGVRARRLTPAD
+2897 RGDGVHARRLTPAD
-2911 THNAPGADARAPGAD
+2911 GHDAPGADALASGAY

-2949 LASRGA
+2949 LASQGA

-2964 GPAAPGAEELRAELE
+2964 GPAAPGAEALRAELE
-2979 TLGATVDL
+2979 ALGAAVDL
-2987 TACDVTDRDAVGR
+2987 TACDVTDRDAVSR
-3000 LAEGLAAEGTPVR
+3000 LAEGLAAVGTPVR

-3029 LVGDGFS
+3029 LAGDGFS
-3036 AVTDAKVTAAEILDD
+3036 AVTDAKVTAAEILDQ
-3051 VLGDDLAAF
+3051 VLGDDLASF

-3097 VGTAV
+3097 AGTAV

-3115 RFQEEMRRRGVS
+3115 RFQEEMGRRGVR
-3127 ALSPQGATAALTQAL
+3127 ALSPEGATAALAQAL

-3172 RHLTE
+3172 GHLAE
-3177 PAAAAGEAPAR
+3177 PAAAAEEAPAR
-3188 TEQAER
+3188 TELAER
-3194 LAALDAVTRRGA
+3194 LAALDAEARRGA
-3206 ALDLVR
+3206 VLDLVR
-3212 AEVAGVLGHATSQ
+3212 AEVAGVLGHATSR

-3239 SLMAVELRARLG
+3239 SLMAVELRTRLG

-3267 SPAEVADFLCDQF
+3267 SPAEVTDFLCARF
-3280 EPDRDALTNEILEK
+3280 EPDRDALTHEILEK
-3294 LDWLEN
+3294 LDWLET
-3300 TLLDGAHSQGARARF
+3300 TLLDAAHSQGARARF

-3326 DRTTAPP
+3326 DRTAAPT

-3339 PATDAIESATAEELL
+3339 PAADDIESATAEELL
-3354 AFVEKHFD
+3354 AFVEEHFD

>member
-1 MTTDESQL
+1 MTTDDSQL

-17 TDLQKTRSRLRDAET
+17 TDLQKTRLRLRDAET
-32 KNHEPIAI
+32 KHHEPIAI

-52 GADDLWRLVVEGRDA
+52 GADDLWRLVTEGRDA

-94 TREGGFLTDIDLFD
+94 TREGGFLSDIDLFD

-166 FTQAPDGFEGYVHMG
+166 FTTAPDGFEGYVHMG

-220 SLRTGECDLALAG
+220 SLRAGECDLALAG

-316 AAQQRV
+316 PAQQRV
-322 IDSALRNARLSA
+322 IDAALRNARLSA
-334 DEIDVVEA
+334 DEIDAVEA

-376 LKSNLGHTQAAA
+376 LKSNIGHTQAAA

-409 YADRPSTEVDWS
+409 YAERPSTEVDWS
-421 AGTVALLAREQAWE
+421 AGTVALLARERAWE
-435 RVEDRP
+435 RVGDRP

-460 EEFVPEPAGENEA
+460 EEFVPEPAGESA
-473 EPSAPW
+473 AKPSAPW
-479 AETSVPLVLSGR
+479 DRTSVPLVLSGR

-515 ARAARESA
+515 VRAARESA
-523 VHRTAFEHRAT
+523 VHRTAFEHRAV
-534 VTGDRDAVLAGLGN
+534 VTGDRDTVLAGLGE

-570 VGMGRRLAE
+570 VGMGRQLAQ
-579 DFPVFAAVL
+579 DFPVFAGVL
-588 DEVCAVVDPLLGRP
+588 DEVCAVVDPLLGRS

-628 EVALARLWQSWGVE
+628 EVAMARQWQSWGVE

-657 VVAGALSLGDGARL
+657 VVSGALSLDDAARL
-671 AVARGRLMQQLPA
+671 AVARGRLMQRLPE

-692 AGEEDVAATLGDPAL
+692 AGEEEVAATLGDPAL

-724 REEVERVA
+724 RAEVERVA
-732 EIWRE
+732 GTWRE

-764 AVADQ
+764 AVADE

-777 PVRASA
+777 PVSASA

-796 DHARRAVRFHDAA
+796 DHARRAVRFHDAVTG
-809 ARLAEA
+809 LAEA
-815 DVVVEIGPDT
+815 DVVIEIGPDT
-825 ALAPLIDT
+825 VLAPLIDS

-842 REQNETLTLL
+842 RERSETLTLL
-852 TALGEAHAHGVEVDW
+852 TALGEAHAHGVDVDW

-879 PAYPFQHRRYWLAPP
+879 PPYPFQHRRYWLAPP
-894 ALTSAGAD
+894 ALTGDGTD

-918 GGVVLTGRISP
+918 GGVVLSGRIAP

-942 AVIFPGTGFL
+942 AVLFPGTGFL

-959 RQVGWRQ
+959 HQVGCRQ

-979 AAGTD
+979 AAGAD

-1000 IRGRSGDADG
+1000 IRGRSGDG
-1010 DWVEYATGRLVA
+1010 DWVEYATGRLA
-1022 EPPEPSPQGN
+1022 EEPPEPSPQGN
-1032 PPTDAEWA
+1032 PPADAEWA
-1040 MGQWPPQGAEEMPVE
+1040 VGQWPPRGAEEMPVE
-1055 ELYDSLAARGYGY
+1055 ELYDTLAARGYGY

-1083 ELYAEVVLPERAH
+1083 ELYAEVALPEGAH

-1103 PALLDAALHPLAAAA
+1103 PALLDAALHPLAAAD
-1118 DSGEQVRL
+1118 DSGQQVRL

-1137 PGASELRVRLSTGAE
+1137 PGAREVRVRLRTGTE
-1152 TMRLDAV
+1152 TLRLDAA
-1159 TSTGDPVLTIGELV
+1159 TSAGDPVLTLGELV
-1173 LRAADTAR
+1173 LRAADTT
-1181 LTARAD
+1181 LPTARAD
-1187 GHLHRLGYE
+1187 EHLHRLGYE
-1196 VTWQLLPDPPRAD
+1196 VTWRLLPDPPRAD

-1226 WTRDLAEHTLAVDLD
+1226 WTRDLAAHTLAVDLD
-1241 TTPDR
+1241 ATLDR
-1246 PGLVARLADVTH
+1246 PGLAARLIDVTH
-1258 VPTATAPDGV
+1258 TATDPDGV

-1278 VTALQA
+1278 VTVLQA

-1294 WCLTHESDDELDT
+1294 WCLTHESDDALDT

-1332 PAGARPDLDCLAGL
+1332 PAGVRPQLDCLAGL
-1346 LSAGTGEDH
+1346 LSADTGEDH
-1355 IRLRSDGV
+1355 LRLRPDGV
-1363 SVRRLIKPDRPTQP
+1363 SVRRLVKPDRPVQP

-1386 VLITGGTGALGGHVA
+1386 VVITGGTGALGGHVA

-1415 SRRGPEAPGAQELL
+1415 SRRGPKAPGARELL
-1429 AELTATGTPVRIVA
+1429 AELAATGTPVRIVA
-1443 ADVADRSAMAELVLD
+1443 ADVTDRSAMAELVRE
-1458 AADAG
+1458 AAESGA
-1463 TPVRAVFHAAGVADE
+1463 PVRAVFHAAGVADE
-1478 TPLLETTLDR
+1478 TPLLETTPDR

-1532 YGAGNAVLEAL
+1532 YGAGNAVLDAL
-1543 ADRRRARGLAGTA
+1543 AARRRARGLAGTA

-1579 GLIPLPVNDAMAA
+1579 GLTPLRVDDAMAA
-1592 LSTAVSLGGNRVLAD
+1592 LSTAVSLGANRVLAD
-1607 VAWPRFLPVFAATR
+1607 VAWPRFLPLFTAAR
-1621 PAPLFTALPPTPR
+1621 PAPLFTALRPAPR
-1634 HPTASAATA
+1634 RTTASSATA

-1649 ERLATLPAA
+1649 EKLAALPAA
-1658 DRGKALA
+1658 DRGKALS
-1665 DLVRAEIASAVG
+1665 DLVRTEIASAVG
-1677 HHNLSAVDAER
+1677 HHHMSAVDAER

-1699 SVQLRNRLSA
+1699 SVRLRNRLSA

-1731 HLESELATEP
+1731 HLESALATEP

-1750 PKTAVADEPLA
+1750 PGTAVADEPVA
-1761 IVGMSCRYP
+1761 IVGMACRYP
-1770 GGVASPEDLWRLVA
+1770 GGVASPEDLWQLVA
-1784 QGRDAVTAFPTDRG
+1784 QGRDAVTGFPTDRG
-1798 WDLAGLYHPDRSR
+1798 WDLASLHHPDRSR
-1811 AGTTYTTE
+1811 AGTTYAGE

-1854 SWAAVEHAGIAPHTL
+1854 SWAAVEHAGIAPGTL
-1869 RDSRTGVFVGT
+1869 RGSRTGVFVGT

-1892 PESLEGI
+1892 PASLEGI

-1932 SLVALHLAGQA
+1932 SLVALHLACQA

-1975 AVDGRCKSFSADADG
+1975 AADGRCKSFSADADG
-1990 TGWSEGVGLLVVE
+1990 TGWSEGAGLLVVE
-2003 RLSDARRLGH
+2003 RLSDARRSGH
-2013 EVLAVVQ
+2013 EVLAVVH
-2020 GSAVNQDGAS
+2020 GSAVNQDGTS

-2052 GIAATEVDAVEAHG
+2052 GIAAAEVDAVEAHG

-2087 REAERPLYL
+2087 RAVERPLYL

-2123 HELLPRTLHADT
+2123 HELLPRTLHAES
-2135 PSPEVDWSSE
+2135 PSPEVDWSSK

-2157 RGDRPRLAGVSS
+2157 RGDRPRRAGVSS

-2176 AHIVLE
+2176 AHIVLA

-2190 STGGTPVH
+2190 PAAEAPVHGTSAQSGTPVD
-2198 GKSAESGTPL
+2198 TP
-2208 DTSDAAAARTPL
+2208 DSAAARTPL

-2241 HLLGRPGL
+2241 HLLGHPGL
-2249 EPADVA
+2249 EPVDVA

-2291 TTPRRAVST
+2291 ATPSRAVST
-2300 GTAGRG
+2300 GTAGPG

-2314 QGAQRSGMGRELA
+2314 QGAQRPGMGRELA
-2327 GRFPVFAAVLDE
+2327 RRFPVFAGVLDE

-2351 LREVMWSGPAEALE
+2351 LREVMWSEPAEVLE

-2385 QSWGVEFSVLLGHS
+2385 QSWGVQFSALAGHS
-2399 VGEIT
+2399 VGEIA

-2416 AARMVVARGRLMQA
+2416 AARMAVARGRLMQA

-2442 GEEEVAASLAD
+2442 GEDEVAAGLAD

-2481 DHWRGLGRRTTRLR
+2481 DHWREQGRPTSRLR

-2507 MLGDFAEVV
+2507 MLDDFAAVLGE
-2516 ESLTFRAPTIPVVPA
+2516 LTFHQPSLPVSPSA
-2531 AATDLSFATP
+2531 DTSRPFAS
-2541 AYWVAS
+2541 AEYWLDH

-2558 SGLDGAD
+2558 GALDDAD

-2572 DAALAPLAGTE
+2572 DAALAPLAGPD
-2583 KPVLASTRRDHPEV
+2583 KPALPSARRDHPEV
-2597 RTLVTALGA
+2597 RTVVTALGSA
-2606 GHAHGVSVDW
+2606 HAHGVSVDW
-2616 TAALGEGR
+2616 TAALGAGR
-2624 QVRLPTYSFQH
+2624 QVRLPTYAFQH
-2635 ERYWLDEDAAAGRGT
+2635 ERYWLDDDTTADRGT
-2650 GSVDDATTARFWQ
+2650 GSVGDPTQARFWQ
-2663 AVENQDLD
+2663 VVEDQDLD

-2676 LGLDAETSLRAA
+2676 LGLDAETPLRAA
-2688 LPVLQDWHRTST
+2688 LPVLHDWHRTST
-2700 TLAQAAGWRYRVA
+2700 TLARAAGWRYRVA
-2713 WDRLPTDDTAVA
+2713 WDRLPTDAPTVA

-2733 VPREAADTTTAD
+2733 VPGDAADTTTAD
-2745 AVRRALAAA
+2745 AVRQALAAA
-2754 GANPRV
+2754 GANPRILTV
-2760 ITIDPHRTDRA
+2760 DPHGTDRA
-2771 TLAKELAAAADG
+2771 ALAKELQERAAADG

-2795 GGEDTRHR
+2795 GGEDTGHR

-2808 ALATVV
+2808 ALATLV
-2814 LLQALHDADVSTRLW
+2814 LLQALHDADISTRLW
-2829 TLTRGAVRTG
+2829 TLTRGAVRSD
-2839 PADTAPN
+2839 PEDAAPD
-2846 PWHAQVW
+2846 PWQAQVW

-2897 RGDGVRARRLTPAD
+2897 RGDGARARRLAPAD
-2911 THNAPGADARAPGAD
+2911 THDAPGADAHASGAY

-2964 GPAAPGAEELRAELE
+2964 GPAAPGAEALRAELE
-2979 TLGATVDL
+2979 ALGATVDL

-3000 LAEGLAAEGTPVR
+3000 LAEGLAAAGTPVR

-3029 LVGDGFS
+3029 LAGDGFS

-3066 AGTWGSAGNGPYAA
+3066 AGTWGSAGNGSYAA

-3115 RFQEEMRRRGVS
+3115 RFQEEMLRRGVR
-3127 ALSPQGATAALTQAL
+3127 ALSPEGATAALAQAL

-3150 VVDVDWDRFAR
+3150 VVDVDWDRFAH

-3172 RHLTE
+3172 GHLTE
-3177 PAAAAGEAPAR
+3177 PAAAADEAPAR
-3188 TEQAER
+3188 TELAER
-3194 LAALDAVTRRGA
+3194 LAALDAEARRGA
-3206 ALDLVR
+3206 VLDLVR

-3239 SLMAVELRARLG
+3239 SLMAVELRTRLG

-3267 SPAEVADFLCDQF
+3267 SPAEVADFLCARF
-3280 EPDRDALTNEILEK
+3280 EPDRDALTHEILEK

-3300 TLLDGAHSQGARARF
+3300 TLLDAAHSQGARARF

-3339 PATDAIESATAEELL
+3339 PAADAIESATAEELL
-3354 AFVEKHFD
+3354 AFVEEHFD

>member
-1 MTTDESQL
+1 MTTDDSQL

-52 GADDLWRLVVEGRDA
+52 GADDLWRLVTEGRDA

-166 FTQAPDGFEGYVHMG
+166 FTKAPDGFEGYVHMG

-220 SLRTGECDLALAG
+220 SLRAGECDLALAG

-316 AAQQRV
+316 PAQQRV
-322 IDSALRNARLSA
+322 IDAALRNARLSA

-376 LKSNLGHTQAAA
+376 LKSNIGHTQAAA

-409 YADRPSTEVDWS
+409 YAERPSTEVDWS
-421 AGTVALLAREQAWE
+421 AGTVALLAQERAWE

-460 EEFVPEPAGENEA
+460 EEFVPEPAGEHEA
-473 EPSAPW
+473 EPPAPW
-479 AETSVPLVLSGR
+479 ADTSVPLVLSGR
-491 TPGAVRAQ
+491 TPRAVRAQ
-499 AAALRE
+499 AAALRD

-515 ARAARESA
+515 ARAAREAA

-556 GRVAAVFSGQGAQH
+556 GRVAAVFSGQGAQR
-570 VGMGRRLAE
+570 VGMGRQLAA
-579 DFPVFAAVL
+579 DFPVFAGVL
-588 DEVCAVVDPLLGRP
+588 DEVCAVVDPLLGRS
-602 LREVMWSGPAEQ
+602 LREVMWSESAEQ

-657 VVAGALSLGDGARL
+657 VVSGALSLGDAARL
-671 AVARGRLMQQLPA
+671 AVARGRLMQRLPED
-684 GGAMLAVA
+684 GAMLAVA
-692 AGEEDVAATLGDPAL
+692 AGEEEVAATLGDPAL

-718 VVVSGA
+718 VVVSGT

-732 EIWRE
+732 GIWRE

-764 AVADQ
+764 AVADE
-769 LDRREPTL
+769 LDWREPTL
-777 PVRASA
+777 PVSASA

-796 DHARRAVRFHDAA
+796 DHARRAVRFHDAVT
-809 ARLAEA
+809 RLAEA

-825 ALAPLIDT
+825 VLAPLIDT

-842 REQNETLTLL
+842 REQSETLTLL

-879 PAYPFQHRRYWLAPP
+879 PPYPFQHRRYWLAPP
-894 ALTSAGAD
+894 ALTGDGAD

-918 GGVVLTGRISP
+918 GGVVLSGRISP

-942 AVIFPGTGFL
+942 AVLFPGTGFL

-1000 IRGRSGDADG
+1000 VRGRSGDG
-1010 DWVEYATGRLVA
+1010 DWVEYATGRLVE
-1022 EPPEPSPQGN
+1022 EPSEPSPQGN

-1040 MGQWPPQGAEEMPVE
+1040 TGQWPPRGAEEMPVE
-1055 ELYDSLAARGYGY
+1055 ELYDTLAARGYGY

-1083 ELYAEVVLPERAH
+1083 ELYAEVALPERAH

-1118 DSGEQVRL
+1118 GSGQQVRL

-1137 PGASELRVRLSTGAE
+1137 PGAAELRVRLRTGSE
-1152 TMRLDAV
+1152 TIRLDAA
-1159 TSTGDPVLTIGELV
+1159 TSTGDPVLTVGELV

-1181 LTARAD
+1181 LTAQAD
-1187 GHLHRLGYE
+1187 EHLHRLGYE
-1196 VTWQLLPDPPRAD
+1196 VTWRLLPDPPRAD

-1241 TTPDR
+1241 TSPDR
-1246 PGLVARLADVTH
+1246 PALAARLTDVTH
-1258 VPTATAPDGV
+1258 TATDPDGV
-1268 LLFAAHPDIL
+1268 LLFAAHPDTL

-1294 WCLTHESDDELDT
+1294 WCLTHESDDALDT

-1332 PAGARPDLDCLAGL
+1332 PAGVRPDLDRLAGL
-1346 LSAGTGEDH
+1346 LRADTGEDQ
-1355 IRLRSDGV
+1355 IRLRADGV

-1386 VLITGGTGALGGHVA
+1386 VMITGGTGALGGHVA

-1415 SRRGPEAPGAQELL
+1415 SRRGPKAPGAQELL
-1429 AELTATGTPVRIVA
+1429 AELAATGTPVRIVA
-1443 ADVADRSAMAELVLD
+1443 ADVADRSAMAGLVRE
-1458 AADAG
+1458 AAETGA
-1463 TPVRAVFHAAGVADE
+1463 PVRAVFHAAGVADE
-1478 TPLLETTLDR
+1478 MPLLETTLDR

-1507 GEADL
+1507 GETDL

-1532 YGAGNAVLEAL
+1532 YGAGNAVLDAL
-1543 ADRRRARGLAGTA
+1543 AARRRARGLAGTA

-1579 GLIPLPVNDAMAA
+1579 GLTPLPVDDAVAA
-1592 LSTAVSLGGNRVLAD
+1592 LSTAVSLGESRVLAD
-1607 VAWPRFLPVFAATR
+1607 VAWPRFLPVFTATR
-1621 PAPLFTALPPTPR
+1621 PAPLFTALHPPRRTT
-1634 HPTASAATA
+1634 TADATA
-1643 APGSTA
+1643 APGPTA

-1658 DRGKALA
+1658 DRGKALS

-1677 HHNLSAVDAER
+1677 HHDMSAVDAER

-1709 ATGVRLPATL
+1709 VTGVRLPATL

-1750 PKTAVADEPLA
+1750 PGTAVADEPIA
-1761 IVGMSCRYP
+1761 IVGMACRYP
-1770 GGVASPEDLWRLVA
+1770 GGVASPEDLWQLVA
-1784 QGRDAVTAFPTDRG
+1784 QGRDAVTDFPTDRG
-1798 WDLAGLYHPDRSR
+1798 WDLAGLYHPERSR
-1811 AGTTYTTE
+1811 AGTTYTRQ

-1854 SWAAVEHAGIAPHTL
+1854 SWAAVEHAGIAPGTL

-1880 MYNDYLSRLSST
+1880 MYNDYFSRLSST

-1932 SLVALHLAGQA
+1932 SLVALHLACQA

-1990 TGWSEGVGLLVVE
+1990 TGWSEGVGLLAVE

-2013 EVLAVVQ
+2013 EVLAVVH

-2052 GIAATEVDAVEAHG
+2052 GIAAAEVDAVEAHG

-2087 REAERPLYL
+2087 RAAERPLFL

-2176 AHIVLE
+2176 AHIVLA

-2190 STGGTPVH
+2190 PAGGTPVD
-2198 GKSAESGTPL
+2198 GGSVGSGAPMDTP
-2208 DTSDAAAARTPL
+2208 DSPAARTPL

-2228 AAGLPAQARALHS
+2228 AAGLPAQARALRS
-2241 HLLGRPGL
+2241 HLLDHPGL

-2267 RAVLVA
+2267 RAVVVA

-2281 ALAALADPAA
+2281 ALAAVDDPAA
-2291 TTPRRAVST
+2291 TTPSRAVST

-2314 QGAQRSGMGRELA
+2314 QGAQRPGMGRELA

-2351 LREVMWSGPAEALE
+2351 LREVMWSESAEVLE

-2385 QSWGVEFSVLLGHS
+2385 QSWGVEFSALAGHS
-2399 VGEIT
+2399 VGEIA

-2416 AARMVVARGRLMQA
+2416 ASRMAVARGRLMQA

-2442 GEEEVAASLAD
+2442 SEDEGAASLAD

-2469 VSGTEADVLRIA
+2469 VSGAEAAVLRIA
-2481 DHWRGLGRRTTRLR
+2481 DYWREQGRRTTRLR
-2495 VSHAFHSPLMEP
+2495 VSHAFHSPLMDP
-2507 MLGDFAEVV
+2507 MLDDFAALLAE
-2516 ESLTFRAPTIPVVPA
+2516 LTFHEPTLPISPSADSSHP
-2531 AATDLSFATP
+2531 FAS
-2541 AYWVAS
+2541 AGYWLDH

-2558 SGLDGAD
+2558 GALDDAD

-2572 DAALAPLAGTE
+2572 DAALAPLAGTD
-2583 KPVLASTRRDHPEV
+2583 KPVLPSARRDHPEV
-2597 RTLVTALGA
+2597 RTVVTALGSA
-2606 GHAHGVSVDW
+2606 HAHGVSVDW

-2635 ERYWLDEDAAAGRGT
+2635 ERYWLDEDPAAQRGT
-2650 GSVDDATTARFWQ
+2650 GSVDDATKARFWQ
-2663 AVENQDLD
+2663 VVENQDLD

-2688 LPVLQDWHRTST
+2688 LPVLHDWHRTST

-2733 VPREAADTTTAD
+2733 VPRDAADTTTAD

-2754 GANPRV
+2754 GAHPRV
-2760 ITIDPHRTDRA
+2760 LTIDPHRADRA

-2795 GGEDTRHR
+2795 GGEDTGHR

-2808 ALATVV
+2808 ALATLV
-2814 LLQALHDADVSTRLW
+2814 LLQALHDADISTRLW

-2839 PADTAPN
+2839 PADTAPD
-2846 PWHAQVW
+2846 PWQAQVW

-2862 HPALWGGLIDLPAEG
+2862 HPALWGGLVDLPAEG

-2911 THNAPGADARAPGAD
+2911 THDAPGADAHAPGAD
-2926 RWTDGAVL
+2926 RWRDGAVL

-2964 GPAAPGAEELRAELE
+2964 GPAAPGAEVLRAELE

-3020 VAAEQPLTE
+3020 VAAEQPLAE
-3029 LVGDGFS
+3029 LVGDDFS
-3036 AVTDAKVTAAEILDD
+3036 AVADAKVTAAEILDE

-3097 VGTAV
+3097 VGTAI

-3115 RFQEEMRRRGVS
+3115 RFQEEMLRRGVS
-3127 ALSPQGATAALTQAL
+3127 TLPPQGATAALAQAL

-3150 VVDVDWDRFAR
+3150 VVDIDWDRFAR
-3161 VFASNRPSPLL
+3161 VFASTRPSPLL

-3188 TEQAER
+3188 TELAER
-3194 LAALDAVTRRGA
+3194 LAALDAEARRGA
-3206 ALDLVR
+3206 VLDLVR

-3239 SLMAVELRARLG
+3239 SLMAVELRTRLG

-3267 SPAEVADFLCDQF
+3267 SPAEVTDFLCARF
-3280 EPDRDALTNEILEK
+3280 EPDRDALTHEILEK

-3300 TLLDGAHSQGARARF
+3300 TLLDATHSQGARARF

-3339 PATDAIESATAEELL
+3339 PAADAIESATAEELL
-3354 AFVEKHFD
+3354 AFVEEHFD

>member
-1 MTTDESQL
+1 MTTDDSQL

-17 TDLQKTRSRLRDAET
+17 TDLQKTRLRLRDAET

-166 FTQAPDGFEGYVHMG
+166 FTKAPDGFEGYVHMG

-220 SLRTGECDLALAG
+220 SLRAGECDLALAG

-277 LAVERLSDARRLG
+277 LAVERLSDAQRLG

-316 AAQQRV
+316 PAQQRV

-376 LKSNLGHTQAAA
+376 LKSNIGHTQAAA

-409 YADRPSTEVDWS
+409 YAERPSTEVDWS
-421 AGTVALLAREQAWE
+421 AGTVALLARERTWE

-473 EPSAPW
+473 EPPAPW

-515 ARAARESA
+515 ARAAREAA
-523 VHRTAFEHRAT
+523 VHRTAFEHRAS
-534 VTGDRDAVLAGLGN
+534 VTGERDAVLAGLGN
-548 VTPVAAGG
+548 ITPVAAGG

-570 VGMGRRLAE
+570 VGMGRQLAAE
-579 DFPVFAAVL
+579 FPVFTGAL
-588 DEVCAVVDPLLGRP
+588 DEVCAVVDPLLGRS
-602 LREVMWSGPAEQ
+602 LREVMWSESAEQ

-642 FSVLAGHSVGEIAAA
+642 FSVVAGHSVGEIAAA
-657 VVAGALSLGDGARL
+657 VVSGALSLDDAARL
-671 AVARGRLMQQLPA
+671 AVARGRLMQRLPE

-692 AGEEDVAATLGDPAL
+692 AGEEEVAATLGDPAL

-724 REEVERVA
+724 REGVERVA
-732 EIWRE
+732 GIWRE

-764 AVADQ
+764 AVADE

-777 PVRASA
+777 PVSASA

-796 DHARRAVRFHDAA
+796 DHARRAVRFHDAVTG
-809 ARLAEA
+809 LAEA
-815 DVVVEIGPDT
+815 DVVVEIGPD
-825 ALAPLIDT
+825 AVLAPLIDT

-842 REQNETLTLL
+842 REQSETLTLL

-879 PAYPFQHRRYWLAPP
+879 PPYPFQHRRYWLAPP
-894 ALTSAGAD
+894 ALTGDGAD

-918 GGVVLTGRISP
+918 GGVVLSGRISP

-942 AVIFPGTGFL
+942 AVLLPGTGFL

-1000 IRGRSGDADG
+1000 VRGRSGDG
-1010 DWVEYATGRLVA
+1010 DWVEYATGRLVE
-1022 EPPEPSPQGN
+1022 EPSEPSPQGN

-1040 MGQWPPQGAEEMPVE
+1040 MGQWPPPGAEEMPVE
-1055 ELYDSLAARGYGY
+1055 ELYDTLAARGYGY

-1118 DSGEQVRL
+1118 GSGQQVRL
-1126 PFAFGRATVHS
+1126 PFSFGRATVHS
-1137 PGASELRVRLSTGAE
+1137 PGAAELRVRLRTGSE
-1152 TMRLDAV
+1152 TIRLDAA
-1159 TSTGDPVLTIGELV
+1159 TSTGDPVLTVGELV

-1181 LTARAD
+1181 LTAQAD
-1187 GHLHRLGYE
+1187 EHLHRLGYE

-1215 IVLAPPATDVS
+1215 IVLTPPATDVS

-1241 TTPDR
+1241 TTLDR
-1246 PGLVARLADVTH
+1246 PALAARLTDVTH
-1258 VPTATAPDGV
+1258 TATDPDGV
-1268 LLFAAHPDIL
+1268 LLFAAHPDTL

-1294 WCLTHESDDELDT
+1294 WCLTHESDDALDT

-1332 PAGARPDLDCLAGL
+1332 PAGVRPDLDRLAGL
-1346 LSAGTGEDH
+1346 LRADTGEDQ
-1355 IRLRSDGV
+1355 IRLRADGV

-1386 VLITGGTGALGGHVA
+1386 VMITGGTGALGGHVA

-1429 AELTATGTPVRIVA
+1429 AELAATGTPVRIVA
-1443 ADVADRSAMAELVLD
+1443 ADVADRSAMAGLVRE
-1458 AADAG
+1458 AAETGA
-1463 TPVRAVFHAAGVADE
+1463 PVRAVFHAAGVADE

-1507 GEADL
+1507 GETDL

-1527 AGQSA
+1527 SGQSA
-1532 YGAGNAVLEAL
+1532 YGAGNAVLDAL
-1543 ADRRRARGLAGTA
+1543 AARRRARGLAGTA

-1579 GLIPLPVNDAMAA
+1579 GLTPLPVDDAVAA
-1592 LSTAVSLGGNRVLAD
+1592 LSTAVSLGENRVLAD
-1607 VAWPRFLPVFAATR
+1607 VAWPHFLPLFAAVR
-1621 PAPLFTALPPTPR
+1621 PAPLFTALRPAPR
-1634 HPTASAATA
+1634 RTTASTATA
-1643 APGSTA
+1643 APGPTA
-1649 ERLATLPAA
+1649 ERLAALPAA
-1658 DRGKALA
+1658 DRGKALS

-1677 HHNLSAVDAER
+1677 HHNMSAVDAER

-1709 ATGVRLPATL
+1709 VTGVRLPATL

-1741 SPRPRQPAT
+1741 SPRPREPAT
-1750 PKTAVADEPLA
+1750 PRTAVADEPIA
-1761 IVGMSCRYP
+1761 IVGMACRYP
-1770 GGVASPEDLWRLVA
+1770 GGVASPEDLWQLVA
-1784 QGRDAVTAFPTDRG
+1784 QGRDAVTEFPTDRG
-1798 WDLAGLYHPDRSR
+1798 WNLAGLYHPDRSR
-1811 AGTTYTTE
+1811 AGTSYTSQ

-1854 SWAAVEHAGIAPHTL
+1854 SWAAVEHAGIAPGTL

-1880 MYNDYLSRLSST
+1880 MYNDYFSRLSST

-1932 SLVALHLAGQA
+1932 SLVALHLACQA

-1975 AVDGRCKSFSADADG
+1975 AADGRCKSFSADADG
-1990 TGWSEGVGLLVVE
+1990 TGWSEGVGLLAVE

-2013 EVLAVVQ
+2013 EVLAVVH

-2087 REAERPLYL
+2087 RAAERPLYL

-2123 HELLPRTLHADT
+2123 HELLPRTLHAES

-2157 RGDRPRLAGVSS
+2157 RGDRPRRAGVSS

-2176 AHIVLE
+2176 AHIVLA

-2190 STGGTPVH
+2190 PAGGTPVN
-2198 GKSAESGTPL
+2198 GRSVGSGTPT
-2208 DTSDAAAARTPL
+2208 DTSDSPAARTPL

-2241 HLLGRPGL
+2241 HLLDHPGL
-2249 EPADVA
+2249 EPAHVA

-2281 ALAALADPAA
+2281 ALAALAAPAA
-2291 TTPRRAVST
+2291 ATPSRAVSI
-2300 GTAGRG
+2300 GTAGPG

-2314 QGAQRSGMGRELA
+2314 QGAQRPGMGRELA

-2351 LREVMWSGPAEALE
+2351 LREVMWSEPAEVLE

-2385 QSWGVEFSVLLGHS
+2385 QSWGVEFSVLVGHS
-2399 VGEIT
+2399 VGEIA
-2404 AACVSGVLSLPD
+2404 AACVSGVLSLSD
-2416 AARMVVARGRLMQA
+2416 AARMAVARGRLMQA

-2442 GEEEVAASLAD
+2442 GEDEVAASLAD

-2469 VSGTEADVLRIA
+2469 VSGAEAAVIRIA
-2481 DHWRGLGRRTTRLR
+2481 DYWREQGRRTTRLR
-2495 VSHAFHSPLMEP
+2495 VSHAFHSPLMDP
-2507 MLGDFAEVV
+2507 MLDDFAALLAE
-2516 ESLTFRAPTIPVVPA
+2516 LTFHEPTLPISPSADSPHP
-2531 AATDLSFATP
+2531 F
-2541 AYWVAS
+2541 AS
-2547 ARHAVRFADAL
+2547 AGYWLDHARRAVRFADAL
-2558 SGLDGAD
+2558 GALDDAD

-2572 DAALAPLAGTE
+2572 DAALVPLAGTD
-2583 KPVLASTRRDHPEV
+2583 KPVLPSARRDHPEV

-2635 ERYWLDEDAAAGRGT
+2635 ERYWLDEDPAADRGT
-2650 GSVDDATTARFWQ
+2650 GSVDDATKARFWQ
-2663 AVENQDLD
+2663 VVENQDLD

-2676 LGLDAETSLRAA
+2676 LGLDAETPLRAA
-2688 LPVLQDWHRTST
+2688 LPVLHDWHRTST

-2713 WDRLPTDDTAVA
+2713 WDRVPTDDRTVA

-2733 VPREAADTTTAD
+2733 VPRDAADTTTAD

-2754 GANPRV
+2754 GANPRI
-2760 ITIDPHRTDRA
+2760 ITIDPHRADRT

-2783 TVAGTVSLLAES
+2783 TVAGTVSLLAEA
-2795 GGEDTRHR
+2795 GGEHTGHR

-2808 ALATVV
+2808 ALATLV
-2814 LLQALHDADVSTRLW
+2814 LLQALHDADISTRLW

-2839 PADTAPN
+2839 PADTAPD

-2897 RGDGVRARRLTPAD
+2897 RGDGARARRLTPAD
-2911 THNAPGADARAPGAD
+2911 PHDAPRADAHAPGAD

-2964 GPAAPGAEELRAELE
+2964 GPAAPGAEVLRAELE

-3000 LAEGLAAEGTPVR
+3000 LAEGLAAEGSPVR

-3029 LVGDGFS
+3029 LVGDDFS

-3097 VGTAV
+3097 AGTAV

-3115 RFQEEMRRRGVS
+3115 GFQEEMLRRGVR
-3127 ALSPQGATAALTQAL
+3127 ALSPEGATAALAQAL

-3172 RHLTE
+3172 GHLTE
-3177 PAAAAGEAPAR
+3177 PAAAADEAPAR
-3188 TEQAER
+3188 TELAER
-3194 LAALDAVTRRGA
+3194 LAALDAETRRGA
-3206 ALDLVR
+3206 LLDLVR

-3239 SLMAVELRARLG
+3239 SLMAVELRTRLG

-3267 SPAEVADFLCDQF
+3267 SPAEVTDFLCARF
-3280 EPDRDALTNEILEK
+3280 EPDRDALTHEILEK
-3294 LDWLEN
+3294 LDWLEK
-3300 TLLDGAHSQGARARF
+3300 TLLDATHSQGARARF

-3326 DRTTAPP
+3326 DRTAAPP

-3339 PATDAIESATAEELL
+3339 PAADAIESATAEELL
-3354 AFVEKHFD
+3354 AFVEEHFD

>member
-40 VGIGCRYPDGVH
+40 VGIGCRYPGGVH

-143 PATLRGSRTGVFTG
+143 PAVLRGSRTGVFTG

-166 FTQAPDGFEGYVHMG
+166 FTKAPDGFEGYVHMG

-220 SLRTGECDLALAG
+220 SLRAGECDLALAG

-316 AAQQRV
+316 PAQQRV
-322 IDSALRNARLSA
+322 IDSALRSARLTA

-376 LKSNLGHTQAAA
+376 LKSNIGHTQAAA

-409 YADRPSTEVDWS
+409 YAERPSTEVDWS
-421 AGTVALLAREQAWE
+421 SGAVALLARERAWE

-460 EEFVPEPAGENEA
+460 EEFVPEPAGEKET

-499 AAALRE
+499 AAALRG

-534 VTGDRDAVLAGLGN
+534 VTGDRDAVLAGLGD

-570 VGMGRRLAE
+570 VGMGHQLAA
-579 DFPVFAAVL
+579 DFPVFAGAL
-588 DEVCAVVDPLLGRP
+588 DEVCAVVDPLLGRS
-602 LREVMWSGPAEQ
+602 LREVMWSGPTEV

-628 EVALARLWQSWGVE
+628 EVAMARLWQSWGVE
-642 FSVLAGHSVGEIAAA
+642 FSVLAGHSVGEIAVA
-657 VVAGALSLGDGARL
+657 VVAGALSLEDGARL
-671 AVARGRLMQQLPA
+671 AVVRGRLMQRLPE

-692 AGEEDVAATLGDPAL
+692 AGEEEVAATLGDPAL

-732 EIWRE
+732 GIWRE

-758 VLDELR
+758 VLDEFR
-764 AVADQ
+764 VVAEE

-777 PVRASA
+777 PVMASA

-789 ATAAYWV
+789 ATSAYWV
-796 DHARRAVRFHDAA
+796 DHARRAVRFHDAVT
-809 ARLAEA
+809 RLAEV
-815 DVVVEIGPDT
+815 DVVVEIGPD
-825 ALAPLIDT
+825 AVLAPLIDT
-833 GHTVLPSCR
+833 GRTVLPSCR
-842 REQNETLTLL
+842 REQSETLTLL

-894 ALTSAGAD
+894 ALTGDGAD

-942 AVIFPGTGFL
+942 AVLFPGTGFL

-1000 IRGRSGDADG
+1000 VRGRSDGDS

-1022 EPPEPSPQGN
+1022 EPPASSPQGN
-1032 PPTDAEWA
+1032 PRTDAEWA
-1040 MGQWPPQGAEEMPVE
+1040 IGQWPPQGAEEMPVE
-1055 ELYDSLAARGYGY
+1055 ELYDTLAARGYGY

-1083 ELYAEVVLPERAH
+1083 ELYAEVVLPEPAH

-1103 PALLDAALHPLAAAA
+1103 PALLDAALHPLAAA
-1118 DSGEQVRL
+1118 DSGQQVRL
-1126 PFAFGRATVHS
+1126 PFAFGRVTVHS
-1137 PGASELRVRLSTGAE
+1137 PGASELRVRLRTGAE

-1173 LRAADTAR
+1173 LRVADTAR

-1187 GHLHRLGYE
+1187 GHIHRLGYE
-1196 VTWQLLPDPPRAD
+1196 VTWQILPDPPRAD

-1241 TTPDR
+1241 TTADR
-1246 PGLVARLADVTH
+1246 PGLVARLADVTQ
-1258 VPTATAPDGV
+1258 VPTAADPMGV
-1268 LLFAAHPDIL
+1268 LLFAAHPDLL

-1332 PAGARPDLDCLAGL
+1332 PAGVRPDLDCLAGL
-1346 LSAGTGEDH
+1346 LSAGTGEDQ
-1355 IRLRSDGV
+1355 IRLRPDGV
-1363 SVRRLIKPDRPTQP
+1363 SVRRLIKPERATQP
-1377 PADWTPSGT
+1377 AADWTPSGT
-1386 VLITGGTGALGGHVA
+1386 VVITGGTGALGGHVA
-1401 RWVAG
+1401 RWAAG

-1429 AELTATGTPVRIVA
+1429 AELAATGTPVRIVA
-1443 ADVADRSAMAELVLD
+1443 ADVADRSAMAELVRE

-1512 DAFVVFSSVSGVWGG
+1512 DAFVVFSSVSGVWG
-1527 AGQSA
+1527 ASGQSA

-1543 ADRRRARGLAGTA
+1543 AARRQARGLAGTA

-1579 GLIPLPVNDAMAA
+1579 GLIPLPVDDAVAA
-1592 LSTAVSLGGNRVLAD
+1592 LSTAVSLGENRVLAD
-1607 VAWPRFLPVFAATR
+1607 VAWSRFLPVFAAGR
-1621 PAPLFTALPPTPR
+1621 PAPLFTALRPAPR
-1634 HPTASAATA
+1634 HTTASAATA

-1649 ERLATLPAA
+1649 ERLAALPSG
-1658 DRGKALA
+1658 DRGKALS

-1677 HHNLSAVDAER
+1677 HHDMSAVDAER

-1741 SPRPRQPAT
+1741 SPLPRQPAT
-1750 PKTAVADEPLA
+1750 PRTAVADEPLA
-1761 IVGMSCRYP
+1761 IVGMACRYP

-1784 QGRDAVTAFPTDRG
+1784 QGRDAVGEFPTDRG

-1811 AGTTYTTE
+1811 AGTTYTSQ

-1826 AGFDADFFGISPR
+1826 AGFDAAFFGISPR

-1854 SWAAVEHAGIAPHTL
+1854 SWEAVEHAGIAPDTL
-1869 RDSRTGVFVGT
+1869 HDSRTGVFVGT
-1880 MYNDYLSRLSST
+1880 MYNDYFSRLSST
-1892 PESLEGI
+1892 PENLEGI

-1926 DTACSS
+1926 DTACST

-2039 AQQRVVEAALAQA
+2039 AQQRVVAAALAQA

-2123 HELLPRTLHADT
+2123 HELLPRTLHADP

-2176 AHIVLE
+2176 AHIVLA

-2190 STGGTPVH
+2190 PAEGAPVD
-2198 GKSAESGTPL
+2198 GESVESGAPV
-2208 DTSDAAAARTPL
+2208 DTSDSAAARTPL

-2255 RSLVTTRSLHDH
+2255 WSLVMTRSLHDH

-2327 GRFPVFAAVLDE
+2327 GRFPVFADVLDE

-2351 LREVMWSGPAEALE
+2351 LREVMWSGSAEVLE

-2385 QSWGVEFSVLLGHS
+2385 QSWGVEFSVLAGHS
-2399 VGEIT
+2399 VGEI
-2404 AACVSGVLSLPD
+2404 AAAVVAGTLSLD
-2416 AARMVVARGRLMQA
+2416 DGARLAVVRGQLMQA
-2430 LPEGGAMVAIAA
+2430 LPDGGAMVAIAA
-2442 GEEEVAASLAD
+2442 GEDEVAASLAG

-2481 DHWRGLGRRTTRLR
+2481 DHWREQGRRTTRLR

-2507 MLGDFAEVV
+2507 MLDDFAAVLGE
-2516 ESLTFRAPTIPVVPA
+2516 LTFHEPSIPVSPSA
-2531 AATDLSFATP
+2531 DSSRPFAS
-2541 AYWVAS
+2541 AEYWLDH

-2558 SGLDGAD
+2558 SGLDDAD

-2583 KPVLASTRRDHPEV
+2583 KPVLASARRDQPEV

-2616 TAALGEGR
+2616 TAALDEGR

-2635 ERYWLDEDAAAGRGT
+2635 ERYWLDEDTAAGRGT
-2650 GSVDDATTARFWQ
+2650 GSVDDATKARFWQ
-2663 AVENQDLD
+2663 VVENQDLD

-2688 LPVLQDWHRTST
+2688 LPVLHDWHRTST
-2700 TLAQAAGWRYRVA
+2700 TLARAAGWRYRVA
-2713 WDRLPTDDTAVA
+2713 WDQVPADDTAVA

-2733 VPREAADTTTAD
+2733 VPRDAADTTTAD

-2760 ITIDPHRTDRA
+2760 ITVDPHRTDRA

-2808 ALATVV
+2808 ALATLV
-2814 LLQALHDADVSTRLW
+2814 LLQALHDADISTRLW

-2839 PADTAPN
+2839 PADTAPD

-2877 EPAGLAAVLSGT
+2877 EPAGLAVVLSGT
-2889 AGEDQVAL
+2889 TGEDQVAL
-2897 RGDGVRARRLTPAD
+2897 RGDGVRARRLTPAGTPD
-2911 THNAPGADARAPGAD
+2911 DPGAGAHAPGADG
-2926 RWTDGAVL
+2926 WTDGAVL

-2949 LASRGA
+2949 LASRGV
-2955 SRLVLVSRR
+2955 SRLVLASRR
-2964 GPAAPGAEELRAELE
+2964 GPAAPGAEVLRAELE
-2979 TLGATVDL
+2979 ALGATVDL

-3000 LAEGLAAEGTPVR
+3000 LAEGLAAEGAPVR

-3020 VAAEQPLTE
+3020 VAAERPLTE
-3029 LVGDGFS
+3029 LVGDDFS
-3036 AVTDAKVTAAEILDD
+3036 AVADAKVTAAEILDD

-3115 RFQEEMRRRGVS
+3115 RFQEEMLRRGVS
-3127 ALSPQGATAALTQAL
+3127 ALPPQGATAALAQAL

-3150 VVDVDWDRFAR
+3150 VVDVDWDHFAR

-3188 TEQAER
+3188 TELAER
-3194 LAALDAVTRRGA
+3194 LAALDAGTRRGA
-3206 ALDLVR
+3206 VLDLVR

-3267 SPAEVADFLCDQF
+3267 SPAEVADFLCDRF
-3280 EPDRDALTNEILEK
+3280 EPDRDALTNEVLEK

-3300 TLLDGAHSQGARARF
+3300 TLLDAAHSQGARARF

-3333 ESRLSD
+3333 ETRLSD
-3339 PATDAIESATAEELL
+3339 PVADDIESATAEELL
-3354 AFVEKHFD
+3354 AIVEKHFD

>member
-1 MTTDESQL
+1 MTTDDSQL

-17 TDLQKTRSRLRDAET
+17 TDLQKTRLRLRDAET

-52 GADDLWRLVVEGRDA
+52 GADDLWRLVTEGRDA

-166 FTQAPDGFEGYVHMG
+166 FTKAPDGFEGYVHMG

-220 SLRTGECDLALAG
+220 SLRAGECDLALAG
-233 GVAIMAGPT
+233 GVAIMSGPT

-316 AAQQRV
+316 PAQQRV
-322 IDSALRNARLSA
+322 IDAALRNARLSA

-376 LKSNLGHTQAAA
+376 LKSNIGHTQAAA

-409 YADRPSTEVDWS
+409 YAERPSTEVDWS
-421 AGTVALLAREQAWE
+421 AGTVALLARERAWE

-449 GMSGTNAHVIV
+449 GMSGTNAHLIV

-473 EPSAPW
+473 EPPAPW

-515 ARAARESA
+515 ARAAREAA
-523 VHRTAFEHRAT
+523 VHRTAFEHRAS
-534 VTGDRDAVLAGLGN
+534 VTGDRDAVLAGLGS

-570 VGMGRRLAE
+570 VGMGRQLAAE
-579 DFPVFAAVL
+579 FPVFAGAL
-588 DEVCAVVDPLLGRP
+588 DEVCAVVDPLLGRS
-602 LREVMWSGPAEQ
+602 LREVMWSESAEQ

-657 VVAGALSLGDGARL
+657 VVSGALSLDDAARL
-671 AVARGRLMQQLPA
+671 AVVRGRLMQRLPE

-692 AGEEDVAATLGDPAL
+692 AGEEEVAATLGDPAL

-732 EIWRE
+732 GTWRE

-764 AVADQ
+764 VVADE
-769 LDRREPTL
+769 LDRSEPTL
-777 PVRASA
+777 PVMASA

-815 DVVVEIGPDT
+815 DVVVEIGPD
-825 ALAPLIDT
+825 AVLAPLIDT
-833 GHTVLPSCR
+833 GRPVLPSCR
-842 REQNETLTLL
+842 REQSESLTLL

-867 TALFPAAPRADL
+867 TALFPAAARADL
-879 PAYPFQHRRYWLAPP
+879 PPYPFQHRRYWLAPP
-894 ALTSAGAD
+894 ALTGAGAD

-907 LLSGIVELPGQ
+907 LLSGVVELPGQ
-918 GGVVLTGRISP
+918 GGVVLSGRIAP

-942 AVIFPGTGFL
+942 AVLFPGTGFL

-959 RQVGWRQ
+959 RQVGSRQ

-971 VQTPLVLP
+971 AQTPLVLP
-979 AAGTD
+979 AADTD

-1000 IRGRSGDADG
+1000 IRGRSGDG
-1010 DWVEYATGRLVA
+1010 DWVEYATGRLVE
-1022 EPPEPSPQGN
+1022 EPSEPSPQGN
-1032 PPTDAEWA
+1032 PPPDAEWA
-1040 MGQWPPQGAEEMPVE
+1040 TGQWPPQGAEEMPVE
-1055 ELYDSLAARGYGY
+1055 ELYDTLAARGYGY

-1118 DSGEQVRL
+1118 GSGQQVRL

-1137 PGASELRVRLSTGAE
+1137 PGARELRVRLRTGSE
-1152 TMRLDAV
+1152 TIRLDAA
-1159 TSTGDPVLTIGELV
+1159 TSTGDPVLTVGELV

-1181 LTARAD
+1181 LTAQAD
-1187 GHLHRLGYE
+1187 EQLHRLGYE

-1241 TTPDR
+1241 ATLDR
-1246 PGLVARLADVTH
+1246 PALAARLTDATH
-1258 VPTATAPDGV
+1258 TATDPDGV
-1268 LLFAAHPDIL
+1268 LLFAAHPDTL

-1294 WCLTHESDDELDT
+1294 WCLTHESDDALDT

-1332 PAGARPDLDCLAGL
+1332 PVGVRPHLDRLAGL
-1346 LSAGTGEDH
+1346 LRADTGEDQ
-1355 IRLRSDGV
+1355 IRLRADGV

-1386 VLITGGTGALGGHVA
+1386 VVITGGTGALGGHVA

-1415 SRRGPEAPGAQELL
+1415 SRRGPKAPGAQELL
-1429 AELTATGTPVRIVA
+1429 AELAATGTPVRIVA
-1443 ADVADRSAMAELVLD
+1443 ADVADRSAMAELVRE
-1458 AADAG
+1458 AADTG

-1478 TPLLETTLDR
+1478 TPLLETTPDR

-1512 DAFVVFSSVSGVWGG
+1512 DAFVVFSSVSGIWGG

-1532 YGAGNAVLEAL
+1532 YGAGNAVLDAL
-1543 ADRRRARGLAGTA
+1543 AARRRARGLAGTA

-1579 GLIPLPVNDAMAA
+1579 GLTPLPVNDAVAA
-1592 LSTAVSLGGNRVLAD
+1592 LSTAVSLGANRVLAD
-1607 VAWPRFLPVFAATR
+1607 VAWPRFLPVFTATR
-1621 PAPLFTALPPTPR
+1621 PAPLFTALRPTPR
-1634 HPTASAATA
+1634 TTASAATA
-1643 APGSTA
+1643 APGPTA

-1658 DRGKALA
+1658 DRGKALS

-1677 HHNLSAVDAER
+1677 HHDMSAVDAER

-1709 ATGVRLPATL
+1709 VTGVRLPATL

-1750 PKTAVADEPLA
+1750 PRTAVADEPIA
-1761 IVGMSCRYP
+1761 IVGMACRYP
-1770 GGVASPEDLWRLVA
+1770 GAVASPEDLWQLVA
-1784 QGRDAVTAFPTDRG
+1784 QGRDAVTDFPTDRG
-1798 WDLAGLYHPDRSR
+1798 WDLSGLYHPERSR
-1811 AGTTYTTE
+1811 AGTTYTRQ

-1826 AGFDADFFGISPR
+1826 AGFDAEFFGISPR

-1854 SWAAVEHAGIAPHTL
+1854 SWAAVEHAGIAPGTL

-1932 SLVALHLAGQA
+1932 SLVALHLACQA

-1990 TGWSEGVGLLVVE
+1990 TGWSEGVGLLAVE

-2013 EVLAVVQ
+2013 EVLAVVH

-2039 AQQRVVEAALAQA
+2039 AQQRVVAAALAQA

-2087 REAERPLYL
+2087 REPERPLYL

-2135 PSPEVDWSSE
+2135 PSPEVDWSSQ

-2176 AHIVLE
+2176 AHIVLA
-2182 EGDPLDGE
+2182 EGDPLDAE
-2190 STGGTPVH
+2190 PAAEAPVH
-2198 GKSAESGTPL
+2198 GTSAGSGTPM
-2208 DTSDAAAARTPL
+2208 DTSDSPTARTPL

-2241 HLLGRPGL
+2241 HLLDHPGL

-2255 RSLVTTRSLHDH
+2255 RSLVTTRSLHAH

-2273 EDRQELLD
+2273 EGRQELID
-2281 ALAALADPAA
+2281 ALATLADPAA
-2291 TTPRRAVST
+2291 TTPSRAVSI
-2300 GTAGRG
+2300 GTAGPG

-2314 QGAQRSGMGRELA
+2314 QGAQRPGMGRELA

-2351 LREVMWSGPAEALE
+2351 LREVMWSEPAEVLE

-2385 QSWGVEFSVLLGHS
+2385 QSWGVEFSVLAGHS
-2399 VGEIT
+2399 VGEIA
-2404 AACVSGVLSLPD
+2404 AACVSGVLSLSD
-2416 AARMVVARGRLMQA
+2416 AARMAVARGRLMQA

-2442 GEEEVAASLAD
+2442 SEDEVAASLAD

-2481 DHWRGLGRRTTRLR
+2481 DQWREQGRRTTRLR
-2495 VSHAFHSPLMEP
+2495 VSHAFHSPLMDP
-2507 MLGDFAEVV
+2507 MLDDFAALLDE
-2516 ESLTFRAPTIPVVPA
+2516 LTFHEPTLPISPSADSSHP
-2531 AATDLSFATP
+2531 F
-2541 AYWVAS
+2541 AS
-2547 ARHAVRFADAL
+2547 AGYWLDHARHTVRFADAL
-2558 SGLDGAD
+2558 GALDGAD

-2572 DAALAPLAGTE
+2572 DAALAPLAGTD
-2583 KPVLASTRRDHPEV
+2583 KPVLPSARRDHPEV
-2597 RTLVTALGA
+2597 RTVVTTLASA
-2606 GHAHGVSVDW
+2606 HAHGVSVDW
-2616 TAALGEGR
+2616 TAALGAGR
-2624 QVRLPTYSFQH
+2624 QVRLPTYAFQH
-2635 ERYWLDEDAAAGRGT
+2635 ERYWLDEGPAAGRGS
-2650 GSVDDATTARFWQ
+2650 GSVGDPTQARFWQ
-2663 AVENQDLD
+2663 VVENQDLD

-2688 LPVLQDWHRTST
+2688 LPVLHDWHRTST
-2700 TLAQAAGWRYRVA
+2700 TLARAAGWRYRVA

-2733 VPREAADTTTAD
+2733 VPRDAADTTTAE

-2760 ITIDPHRTDRA
+2760 LPIDPHRADRA

-2783 TVAGTVSLLAES
+2783 TVAGMVSLLAES
-2795 GGEDTRHR
+2795 GGEHTRHR

-2808 ALATVV
+2808 ALATLV
-2814 LLQALHDADVSTRLW
+2814 LLQALHDADISTRLW

-2839 PADTAPN
+2839 PADTAPD

-2911 THNAPGADARAPGAD
+2911 THDAPGADAHTSGAY

-2964 GPAAPGAEELRAELE
+2964 GPAAPGAEALRAELE
-2979 TLGATVDL
+2979 ALGATVDL

-3029 LVGDGFS
+3029 LVGDDFS
-3036 AVTDAKVTAAEILDD
+3036 AVTDAKVTAAEILDG

-3097 VGTAV
+3097 AGTAV

-3107 SGGGMADD
+3107 SGGGMAGD
-3115 RFQEEMRRRGVS
+3115 RFQEEMLRRGVS
-3127 ALSPQGATAALTQAL
+3127 ALSPEGATAALAQAL

-3150 VVDVDWDRFAR
+3150 VADIDWDRFAR

-3177 PAAAAGEAPAR
+3177 PAAAADEAAAR
-3188 TEQAER
+3188 TELAER
-3194 LAALDAVTRRGA
+3194 LAALDVEARRGA
-3206 ALDLVR
+3206 VLDLVR
-3212 AEVAGVLGHATSQ
+3212 AEVAGVLGHARSQ

-3239 SLMAVELRARLG
+3239 SLMAVELRTRLG

-3267 SPAEVADFLCDQF
+3267 SPAEVADFLCARF
-3280 EPDRDALTNEILEK
+3280 EPDRDALTHEILEK

-3300 TLLDGAHSQGARARF
+3300 TLLDAAHSQGARARF

-3354 AFVEKHFD
+3354 AFVEEHFD